1 MFCLCVWVT
10 FAGVFSGFGNPL
22 FFFASG
28 LQIHLNV
35 YTCRM
40 LTLEREHY
48 LLWLIGQ
55 SINRIQTDD
64 MAIFGK
70 EKMKL
75 MMNRIFLLF
84 GWIVCLFCSVELKAE
99 DKTPLLL
106 DACRPLLAPDCVV
119 DDIVEEVKVLGNIK
133 HTDYNIVLDQNLD
146 NSVPMPTALIS
157 AGVGFTPIISIRD
170 LKNTY
175 KGGQSA
181 GFVIDRNFR
190 LLGVDLLK
198 GLIVSLYLDN
208 KLVYTEM
215 VEEKNLG
222 LLSLSLFSNQSAST
236 LSIDVPPVNDNG
248 EPIVFDE
255 VMLGTTGINLNLFEK
270 SNIYY
275 GFVGIQ
281 EKKMVGS
288 EYKSDHMEIV
298 NNPETGYTDSDVL
311 DLGINAYVQLK
322 DNKMEEPNQEV
333 GFVFMSTG
341 LLGANVAKTI
351 TFYDEKG
358 KELESFVPEAGLDI
372 QIIADKQH
380 RISAVPTQPWNKVK
394 LTIGGAGLLTSQTIY
409 YAYTKPLDLSTA
421 ANKKLPDLSADALL
435 YTDAARY
442 TLSCG
447 KEVTWSLTQILS
459 LETKTDI
466 TDNKKG
472 GVSID
477 PATGLSKTATITFSK
492 EADGGIYIFKAVDAE
507 GVEGTVT
514 LTKGKTPDMITAT
527 NELAAVKV
535 LNRYTDSVHLAE
547 PRGGALI
554 PIDQLAF
561 PENILDGNLTTY
573 ARYAKGLQLAAH
585 TGIVG
590 VQKNVGMFSD
600 SIKAVGFVVETPPTL
615 LGADVLKFYNISLY
629 NNGKEIY
636 NSAIQQNSSVQAS
649 LLGAPG
655 SGMVRYAIRVPKEYQ
670 GKFDSFTLFTSGV
683 LNLDLTN
690 KSIKIYGAFTAND
703 DKYILFDNPVSHKGV
718 LPLTLDNTGAQ
729 INYAETGNTSLVQV
743 VTVMANLGYLLEGN
757 TISPDKRD
765 SSHTAIS
772 YTTAGAVGST
782 DIAIKAGRDFA
793 RKSWMGFLFRK
804 PTGLAEV
811 DLISK
816 MRIQAFH
823 QGEKVA
829 ESGSGTILGADV
841 IGWGDIVSVSCY
853 VNKPIDE
860 IRLQNGMVLGAVK
873 PLQYLGSYTFAD
885 EDGDGIPDEEDPDF
899 DRNPIE
905 LEIKPTKVE
914 DMNRLCASTPQE
926 IVAVSVKAKPKDK
939 LFYTLSNIDTQKPV
953 MSDTITCDEHGRANF
968 KINLDTLN
976 LKEGR
981 YELVVYVHNQPLIKP
996 AKYIFVIHPTQTRWV
1011 PKNKSTDWNDWN
1023 NWSHGVPVIGC
1034 SDVVIP
1040 SNSPV
1045 FPVLK
1050 EYELTGTAPADFNS
1064 CQGIH
1069 FEFGSE
1075 MLGTQ
1080 HLNYSKAWT
1089 DLELSFGRYYLLSSP
1104 LQETYTG
1111 DFFIPKEKYG
1121 NQNNPYFTKLDETTA
1136 PESRKEPTAYHRLW
1150 ATSAPVV
1157 LPNNDIT
1164 GETDA
1169 QNGSGHVVRI
1179 ETTKWTPPFNA
1190 MKYQYQMGEG
1200 FSFKAEKKE
1209 ISATK
1214 ARFRFPKEHTRYYYY
1229 NKDNLQTDM
1238 YETLGRQHT
1247 GRLFTDGLKNWPLK
1261 LHYTAP
1267 ENETST
1273 VFLVGN
1279 PFMAHINIQEFLKE
1293 NATITS
1299 VKVYDGNA
1307 ANSMIES
1314 DGKLLTNGTDEWT
1327 SIAPMQSF
1335 FVTVKDAAK
1344 TVDISFTEAM
1354 LETQTQGKQPL
1365 RIRPNRKE
1373 EVPTV
1378 VVQAQT
1384 DSICSH
1390 AKVVFQAEASEA
1402 YEAQEDAAL
1411 LLDDDVKPKV
1421 VVYTLAGNQATDIQ
1435 QCPDA
1440 DVILLGMT
1448 LQEPAPLTVSLQ
1460 QTAGKTWSLYDAW
1473 TNTVYACDSVNT
1485 VHFNSMDT
1493 NVGRFALVRSDRMDV
1508 LQAAKQE
1515 VLLQRTA
1522 TNRVSVQAPLS
1533 TTLLRCEVFTM
1544 EGARVSQ
1551 WVGNAPRLDNLK
1563 IARGCNLIRV
1573 CLSDGT
1579 VKSFKMISY

>member
-1 MFCLCVWVT
+1 MKQMKNRLFLILGWILCVCC
-10 FAGVFSGFGNPL
+10 SL
-22 FFFASG
+22 E
-28 LQIHLNV
+28 LQA
-35 YTCRM
+35 
-40 LTLEREHY
+40 
-48 LLWLIGQ
+48 
-55 SINRIQTDD
+55 QTKE
-64 MAIFGK
+64 AILVDG
-70 EKMKL
+70 
-75 MMNRIFLLF
+75 
-84 GWIVCLFCSVELKAE
+84 
-99 DKTPLLL
+99 
-106 DACRPLLAPDCVV
+106 CRPLLAPDCVV
-119 DDIVEEVKVLGNIK
+119 DDIVEEVEVLSQVT
-133 HTDYNIVLDQNLD
+133 HTEYDYVLDADLT
-146 NSVPMPTALIS
+146 NSAKMPTSLIS
-157 AGVGFTPIISIRD
+157 AGVGFNPIISIRD

-181 GFVIDRNFR
+181 GFV
-190 LLGVDLLK
+190 VDSKFHSLHLDVLK
-198 GLIVSLYLDN
+198 SLVVSLYLDN
-208 KLVYTEM
+208 KLVYTKS
-215 VEEKNLG
+215 VEDRNLG
-222 LLSLSLFSNQSAST
+222 LLSLSLLSKQSTTT
-236 LSIDVPPVNDNG
+236 LSIDIPEKNNEG
-248 EPIVFDE
+248 KPIVFDE
-255 VMLGTTGINLNLFEK
+255 VMLGTTGVDLSLFE
-270 SNIYY
+270 SYRVYY
-275 GFVGIQ
+275 GFVGVQ
-281 EKKMVGS
+281 EKRMVGKGFSS
-288 EYKSDHMEIV
+288 EPEIITQD
-298 NNPETGYTDSDVL
+298 PDKGYTEVSVIDALFTASVTSDT
-311 DLGINAYVQLK
+311 IQIA
-322 DNKMEEPNQEV
+322 NQEV
-333 GFVFMSTG
+333 GFVFSSGG

-351 TFYDEKG
+351 TFFDNSG
-358 KELESFVPEAGLDI
+358 KETEHFVPEAGLDI
-372 QIIADKQH
+372 QIIADKKH
-380 RISAVPTQPWNKVK
+380 RISAIPTKPWNKVK
-394 LTIGGAGLLTSQTIY
+394 LTIGGLGLAVSKTVY

-421 ANKKLPDLSADALL
+421 ASKTLPNLSADALL

-466 TDNKKG
+466 TGQKKG
-472 GVSID
+472 GVTIE
-477 PATGLSKTATITFSK
+477 PQGPSKTATITFSK
-492 EADGGIYIFKAVDAE
+492 EADGGIYIFKAVDAD
-507 GVEGTVT
+507 GVEGKVT
-514 LTKGKTPDMITAT
+514 LTKGKTPEMIQAA
-527 NELAAVKV
+527 NKAAAVTV
-535 LNRYTDSVHLAE
+535 LNKYWHGVHLAE
-547 PRGGALI
+547 SKGGALI
-554 PIDQLAF
+554 PIDDLIF

-573 ARYAKGLQLAAH
+573 ARYAKGLQLAGH
-585 TGIVG
+585 TGVVG
-590 VQKNVGMFSD
+590 IQKNEGLFSD
-600 SIKAVGFVVETPPTL
+600 SVKAVGFMVETPPTL
-615 LGADVLKFYNISLY
+615 LGADVLKFYNIALY

-636 NSAIQQNSSVQAS
+636 NSALQQNSTVHAS

-655 SGMVRYAIRVPKEYQ
+655 CGMVRYAIPVPEEHQ
-670 GKFDSFTLFTSGV
+670 GKFDSFVLFTSGV

-690 KSIKIYGAFTAND
+690 QSLKIYGAFTATD
-703 DKYILFDNPVSHKGV
+703 TKYILSTDPMDHLGV
-718 LPLTLDNTGAQ
+718 LPLTTNTTGAQ
-729 INYAETGNTSLVQV
+729 IHYAETGNAGLVKAI
-743 VTVMANLGYLLEGN
+743 TVMANLGYLVDGE
-757 TISPDKRD
+757 TISKTERD
-765 SSHTAIS
+765 TSHTAIS
-772 YTTAGAVGST
+772 YSVADAIGST
-782 DIAIKAGRDFA
+782 DIAIKTGRAFGA
-793 RKSWMGFLFRK
+793 KHWVGFLFRK
-804 PTGLAEV
+804 PAALADV

-816 MRIQAFH
+816 MRIQAYH
-823 QGEKVA
+823 QGALVA
-829 ESGSGTILGADV
+829 ESGKGTVLGADV
-841 IGWGDIVSVSCY
+841 IGWSDIVSVCCY
-853 VNKPIDE
+853 SKEPIDE
-860 IRLQNGMVLGAVK
+860 IRLQNGQVLAAAK
-873 PLQYLGSYTFAD
+873 ALDYLGFYTYAD
-885 EDGDGIPDEEDPDF
+885 ADGDGLSDQEDPDF
-899 DRNPIE
+899 DKRPID
-905 LEIKPTKVE
+905 LVVKPALAA
-914 DMNRLCASTPQE
+914 DMNSLCASNTSEVLSLEVTASPE
-926 IVAVSVKAKPKDK
+926 D
-939 LFYTLSNIDTQKPV
+939 TLLYALNNIDAQKQIAV
-953 MSDTITCDEHGRANF
+953 NLIICDAQGKGSA
-968 KINLDTLN
+968 KLDLTDSN

-981 YELVVYVHNQPLIKP
+981 YELIVSVLGQSLIQP
-996 AKYIFVIHPTQTRWV
+996 AKLLFVIHPTQTRWV

-1023 NWSHGVPVIGC
+1023 NWSHGLPVIGC

-1384 DSICSH
+1384 DSIRSQ

>member
-1 MFCLCVWVT
+1 MKQMKNRLFLILGWILCVCC
-10 FAGVFSGFGNPL
+10 SL
-22 FFFASG
+22 E
-28 LQIHLNV
+28 LQA
-35 YTCRM
+35 
-40 LTLEREHY
+40 
-48 LLWLIGQ
+48 
-55 SINRIQTDD
+55 QTKE
-64 MAIFGK
+64 AILVDG
-70 EKMKL
+70 
-75 MMNRIFLLF
+75 
-84 GWIVCLFCSVELKAE
+84 
-99 DKTPLLL
+99 
-106 DACRPLLAPDCVV
+106 CRPLLAPDCVV
-119 DDIVEEVKVLGNIK
+119 DDIVEEVEVLSQVT
-133 HTDYNIVLDQNLD
+133 HTEYDHVLDADLT
-146 NSVPMPTALIS
+146 NSAQIPTSLIS
-157 AGVGFTPIISIRD
+157 AGVGFKPIISIRD

-181 GFVIDRNFR
+181 GFV
-190 LLGVDLLK
+190 VDSKFNVLDLK
-198 GLIVSLYLDN
+198 VLESLVISLYLDN
-208 KLVYTEM
+208 KLVYTKS

-222 LLSLSLFSNQSAST
+222 LLSLSLLSKQSTTT
-236 LSIDVPPVNDNG
+236 LAIDVPEKNNEG
-248 EPIVFDE
+248 KPIVFDE
-255 VMLGTTGINLNLFEK
+255 VMLGTTGVSLSLFE
-270 SNIYY
+270 SYRVYY
-275 GFVGIQ
+275 GFVGVQ
-281 EKKMVGS
+281 EKQMVGKGFS
-288 EYKSDHMEIV
+288 SKPEIITQ
-298 NNPETGYTDSDVL
+298 NPDKGYTESNL
-311 DLGINAYVQLK
+311 INVGFTASVTSATIQSA
-322 DNKMEEPNQEV
+322 NQEV
-333 GFVFMSTG
+333 GFVFKSG
-341 LLGANVAKTI
+341 KLLGADVAKTI
-351 TFYDEKG
+351 TFYNSKTNKEKSYLA
-358 KELESFVPEAGLDI
+358 EVGLDVNL
-372 QIIADKQH
+372 ASDKQY
-380 RISAVPTQPWNKVK
+380 RISAIPEIEWDKVK
-394 LTIGGAGLLTSQTIY
+394 LTIGGLSVAVKQTIY
-409 YAYTKPLDLSTA
+409 YAYTKPLDLSA
-421 ANKKLPDLSADALL
+421 AEIKTLPNLSADALL

-466 TDNKKG
+466 TGQKKG
-472 GVSID
+472 GVTIE
-477 PATGLSKTATITFSK
+477 PQGPSKTATITFSK
-492 EADGGIYIFKAVDAE
+492 EADGGIYIFKAVDAD
-507 GVEGTVT
+507 GVEGKVT
-514 LTKGKTPDMITAT
+514 LTKGKTPEMIQTT
-527 NELAAVKV
+527 NKAAAVTV
-535 LNRYTDSVHLAE
+535 LNKYWHGVHLAE
-547 PRGGALI
+547 SKGGALI
-554 PIDQLAF
+554 PIDDLIF

-573 ARYAKGLQLAAH
+573 ARYAKGLQLAGH
-585 TGIVG
+585 TGVVG
-590 VQKNVGMFSD
+590 IQKNEGLFSD
-600 SIKAVGFVVETPPTL
+600 SVKAVGFMVETPPTL
-615 LGADVLKFYNISLY
+615 LGADVLKFYNIALY

-636 NSAIQQNSSVQAS
+636 NSALQQNSTVHAS

-655 SGMVRYAIRVPKEYQ
+655 CGMVRYAIPVPEEHQ
-670 GKFDSFTLFTSGV
+670 GKFDSFVLFTSGV

-690 KSIKIYGAFTAND
+690 QSLKIYGAFTATD
-703 DKYILFDNPVSHKGV
+703 TKYILSTDPMDHLGV
-718 LPLTLDNTGAQ
+718 LPLTTNTTGAQ
-729 INYAETGNTSLVQV
+729 IHYAETGNAGLVKAI
-743 VTVMANLGYLLEGN
+743 TVMANLGYLVDGE
-757 TISPDKRD
+757 TISKAERD
-765 SSHTAIS
+765 TSHTAIS
-772 YTTAGAVGST
+772 YSVADVIGST
-782 DIAIKAGRDFA
+782 DIAIKTGRAFGA
-793 RKSWMGFLFRK
+793 KHWVGFLFRK
-804 PTGLAEV
+804 PAALADV

-816 MRIQAFH
+816 MRIQAYH
-823 QGEKVA
+823 QGELVA
-829 ESGSGTILGADV
+829 ESGKGTVLGADV
-841 IGWGDIVSVSCY
+841 IGWSDIVSVCCY
-853 VNKPIDE
+853 SKDPIDE
-860 IRLQNGMVLGAVK
+860 IRLQNGQVLAAAK
-873 PLQYLGSYTFAD
+873 ALDYLGFYTYAD
-885 EDGDGIPDEEDPDF
+885 ADGDGLSDQEDPDF
-899 DRNPIE
+899 DKKPID
-905 LEIKPTKVE
+905 LVVKPKFAA
-914 DMNRLCASTPQE
+914 DMNSLCASNKSE
-926 IVAVSVKAKPKDK
+926 VLNIAVTANPKD
-939 LFYTLSNIDTQKPV
+939 TLLYALNNIDAQKQIAV
-953 MSDTITCDEHGRANF
+953 NLIICDAQGKGSA
-968 KINLDTLN
+968 KLDLTDSN

-981 YELVVYVHNQPLIKP
+981 YELIVSVLGQPLIQP
-996 AKYIFVIHPTQTRWV
+996 AELLFVIHPTLTRWA
-1011 PKNKSTDWNDWN
+1011 PKNKSSDWNDWN

-1050 EYELTGTAPADFNS
+1050 EYELAGTAPADFNS

-1354 LETQTQGKQPL
+1354 LETQTQGNQPL

-1373 EVPTV
+1373 EVSTV

-1384 DSICSH
+1384 DSIRSQ

-1411 LLDDDVKPKV
+1411 LLDEDVKPKV
-1421 VVYTLAGNQATDIQ
+1421 AVYTLAGNQATDIQ

-1493 NVGRFALVRSDRMDV
+1493 NVGRFALVRSDKMDV

>member
-1 MFCLCVWVT
+1 MKQMKNRLFLILGWILCVCC
-10 FAGVFSGFGNPL
+10 SL
-22 FFFASG
+22 E
-28 LQIHLNV
+28 LQA
-35 YTCRM
+35 
-40 LTLEREHY
+40 
-48 LLWLIGQ
+48 
-55 SINRIQTDD
+55 QTKE
-64 MAIFGK
+64 AILVDG
-70 EKMKL
+70 
-75 MMNRIFLLF
+75 
-84 GWIVCLFCSVELKAE
+84 
-99 DKTPLLL
+99 
-106 DACRPLLAPDCVV
+106 CRPLLAPDCVV
-119 DDIVEEVKVLGNIK
+119 DDIVEEVEVLSQVT
-133 HTDYNIVLDQNLD
+133 HTEYDYVLDADLT
-146 NSVPMPTALIS
+146 NSAKMPTSLIS
-157 AGVGFTPIISIRD
+157 AGVGFNPIISIRD

-181 GFVIDRNFR
+181 GFV
-190 LLGVDLLK
+190 VDSKFHSLHLDVLK
-198 GLIVSLYLDN
+198 SLVVSLYLDN
-208 KLVYTEM
+208 KLVYTKS
-215 VEEKNLG
+215 VEDRNLG
-222 LLSLSLFSNQSAST
+222 LLSLSLLSKQSTTT
-236 LSIDVPPVNDNG
+236 LSIDIPEKNNEG
-248 EPIVFDE
+248 KPIVFDE
-255 VMLGTTGINLNLFEK
+255 VMLGTTGVDLSLFE
-270 SNIYY
+270 SYRVYY
-275 GFVGIQ
+275 GFVGVQ
-281 EKKMVGS
+281 EKRMVGKGFSS
-288 EYKSDHMEIV
+288 EPEIITQD
-298 NNPETGYTDSDVL
+298 PDKGYTEVSVIDALFTASVTSDT
-311 DLGINAYVQLK
+311 IQIA
-322 DNKMEEPNQEV
+322 NQEV
-333 GFVFMSTG
+333 GFVFSSGG

-351 TFYDEKG
+351 TFFDNSG
-358 KELESFVPEAGLDI
+358 KETEHFVPEAGLDI
-372 QIIADKQH
+372 QIIADKKH
-380 RISAVPTQPWNKVK
+380 RISAIPTKPWNKVK
-394 LTIGGAGLLTSQTIY
+394 LTIGGLGLAVSKTVY
-409 YAYTKPLDLSTA
+409 YAYTKPLDLSA
-421 ANKKLPDLSADALL
+421 AEIKTLPNLSADALL

-466 TDNKKG
+466 TGQKKG
-472 GVSID
+472 GVTIE
-477 PATGLSKTATITFSK
+477 PQGPSKTATITFSK
-492 EADGGIYIFKAVDAE
+492 EADGGIYIFKAVDAD
-507 GVEGTVT
+507 GVEGKVT
-514 LTKGKTPDMITAT
+514 LTKGKTPEMIQTT
-527 NELAAVKV
+527 NKAAAVTV
-535 LNRYTDSVHLAE
+535 LNKYWHGVHLAE
-547 PRGGALI
+547 SKGGALI
-554 PIDQLAF
+554 PIDDLIF

-573 ARYAKGLQLAAH
+573 ARYAKGLQLAGH
-585 TGIVG
+585 TGVVG
-590 VQKNVGMFSD
+590 IQKNEGLFSD
-600 SIKAVGFVVETPPTL
+600 SVKAVGFMVETPPTL
-615 LGADVLKFYNISLY
+615 LGADVLKFYNIALY

-636 NSAIQQNSSVQAS
+636 NSALQQNSTVHAS

-655 SGMVRYAIRVPKEYQ
+655 CGMVRYAIPVPEEHQ
-670 GKFDSFTLFTSGV
+670 GKFDSFVLFTSGV

-690 KSIKIYGAFTAND
+690 QSLKIYGAFTATD
-703 DKYILFDNPVSHKGV
+703 TKYILSTDPMDHLGV
-718 LPLTLDNTGAQ
+718 LPLTTNTTGAQ
-729 INYAETGNTSLVQV
+729 IHYAETGNAGLVKAI
-743 VTVMANLGYLLEGN
+743 TVMANLGYLVDGK
-757 TISPDKRD
+757 TISKAERD
-765 SSHTAIS
+765 TSHTAIS
-772 YTTAGAVGST
+772 YSVADVIGST
-782 DIAIKAGRDFA
+782 DIAIKTGRAFGA
-793 RKSWMGFLFRK
+793 KHWVGFLFRK
-804 PTGLAEV
+804 PAALADV

-816 MRIQAFH
+816 MRIQAYH
-823 QGEKVA
+823 QGELVA
-829 ESGSGTILGADV
+829 ESGKGTVLGADV
-841 IGWGDIVSVSCY
+841 IGWSDIVSVCCY
-853 VNKPIDE
+853 SKEPVDE
-860 IRLQNGMVLGAVK
+860 IRLQNGQVLAAAK
-873 PLQYLGSYTFAD
+873 ALQYLGFYTYAD
-885 EDGDGIPDEEDPDF
+885 ADGDGLSDQEDPDF
-899 DRNPIE
+899 DKKPID
-905 LEIKPTKVE
+905 LVVKPKFAA
-914 DMNRLCASTPQE
+914 DMNSLCASNKSE
-926 IVAVSVKAKPKDK
+926 VLNIAVTANPKD
-939 LFYTLSNIDTQKPV
+939 TLLYALNNIDAQKQIAV
-953 MSDTITCDEHGRANF
+953 NLIICDAQGKGSA
-968 KINLDTLN
+968 KLDLTDSN

-981 YELVVYVHNQPLIKP
+981 YELIVSVLGQPLIQP
-996 AKYIFVIHPTQTRWV
+996 AKLLFVIHPTQTRWV

-1023 NWSHGVPVIGC
+1023 NWSHGLPVIGC

-1354 LETQTQGKQPL
+1354 LETQTQGNQPL

-1384 DSICSH
+1384 DSIRSQ

-1522 TNRVSVQAPLS
+1522 TNRVSVVAPLS

-1573 CLSDGT
+1573 CLFDGT

>member
-1 MFCLCVWVT
+1 MKQMKNRLFLILGWILCVCC
-10 FAGVFSGFGNPL
+10 SL
-22 FFFASG
+22 E
-28 LQIHLNV
+28 LQA
-35 YTCRM
+35 
-40 LTLEREHY
+40 
-48 LLWLIGQ
+48 
-55 SINRIQTDD
+55 QTKE
-64 MAIFGK
+64 AILVDG
-70 EKMKL
+70 
-75 MMNRIFLLF
+75 
-84 GWIVCLFCSVELKAE
+84 
-99 DKTPLLL
+99 
-106 DACRPLLAPDCVV
+106 CRPLLAPDCVV
-119 DDIVEEVKVLGNIK
+119 DDIVEEVEVLSQVT
-133 HTDYNIVLDQNLD
+133 HTEYDHVLDADLT
-146 NSVPMPTALIS
+146 NSAQIPTSLIS
-157 AGVGFTPIISIRD
+157 AGVGFKPIISIRD

-181 GFVIDRNFR
+181 GFV
-190 LLGVDLLK
+190 VDSKFNVLDLK
-198 GLIVSLYLDN
+198 VLESLVISLYLDN
-208 KLVYTEM
+208 KLVYTKS

-222 LLSLSLFSNQSAST
+222 LLSLSLLSKQSTTT
-236 LSIDVPPVNDNG
+236 LAIDVPEKNNEG
-248 EPIVFDE
+248 KPIVFDE
-255 VMLGTTGINLNLFEK
+255 VMLGTTGVSLSLFE
-270 SNIYY
+270 SYRVYY
-275 GFVGIQ
+275 GFVGVQ
-281 EKKMVGS
+281 EKQMVGKGFS
-288 EYKSDHMEIV
+288 SKPEIITQ
-298 NNPETGYTDSDVL
+298 NPDKGYTESNL
-311 DLGINAYVQLK
+311 INVGFTASVTSATIQSA
-322 DNKMEEPNQEV
+322 NQEV
-333 GFVFMSTG
+333 GFVFKSG
-341 LLGANVAKTI
+341 KLLGADVAKTI
-351 TFYDEKG
+351 TFYNSKTNKEKSYLA
-358 KELESFVPEAGLDI
+358 EVGLDVNL
-372 QIIADKQH
+372 ASDKQY
-380 RISAVPTQPWNKVK
+380 RISAIPEIEWDKVK
-394 LTIGGAGLLTSQTIY
+394 LTIGGLSVAVKQTIY
-409 YAYTKPLDLSTA
+409 YAYTKPLDLSA
-421 ANKKLPDLSADALL
+421 AEIKTLPNLSADALL

-466 TDNKKG
+466 TGQKKG
-472 GVSID
+472 GVTIE
-477 PATGLSKTATITFSK
+477 PQGPSKTATITFSK
-492 EADGGIYIFKAVDAE
+492 EADGGIYIFKAVDAD
-507 GVEGTVT
+507 GVEGKVT
-514 LTKGKTPDMITAT
+514 LTKGKTPEMIQTT
-527 NELAAVKV
+527 NKAAAVTV
-535 LNRYTDSVHLAE
+535 LNKYWHGVHLAE
-547 PRGGALI
+547 SKGGALI
-554 PIDQLAF
+554 PIDDLIF

-573 ARYAKGLQLAAH
+573 ARYAKGLQLAGH
-585 TGIVG
+585 TGVVG
-590 VQKNVGMFSD
+590 IQKNEGLFSD
-600 SIKAVGFVVETPPTL
+600 SVKAVGFMVETPPTL
-615 LGADVLKFYNISLY
+615 LGADVLKFYNIALY

-636 NSAIQQNSSVQAS
+636 NSALQQNSTVHAS

-655 SGMVRYAIRVPKEYQ
+655 CGMVRYAIPVPEEHQ
-670 GKFDSFTLFTSGV
+670 GKFDSFVLFTSGV

-690 KSIKIYGAFTAND
+690 QSLKIYGAFTATD
-703 DKYILFDNPVSHKGV
+703 TKYILSTDPMDHLGV
-718 LPLTLDNTGAQ
+718 LPLTTNTTGAQ
-729 INYAETGNTSLVQV
+729 IHYAETGNAGLVKAI
-743 VTVMANLGYLLEGN
+743 TVMANLGYLVDGE
-757 TISPDKRD
+757 TISKAERD
-765 SSHTAIS
+765 TSHTAIS
-772 YTTAGAVGST
+772 YSVADVIGST
-782 DIAIKAGRDFA
+782 DIAIKTGRAFGA
-793 RKSWMGFLFRK
+793 KHWVGFLFRK
-804 PTGLAEV
+804 PAALADV

-816 MRIQAFH
+816 MRIQAYH
-823 QGEKVA
+823 QGELVA
-829 ESGSGTILGADV
+829 ESGKGTVLGADV
-841 IGWGDIVSVSCY
+841 IGWSDIVSVCCY
-853 VNKPIDE
+853 SKDPIDE
-860 IRLQNGMVLGAVK
+860 IRLQNGQVLAAAK
-873 PLQYLGSYTFAD
+873 ALDYLGFYTYAD
-885 EDGDGIPDEEDPDF
+885 ADGDGLSDQEDPDF
-899 DRNPIE
+899 DKKPID
-905 LEIKPTKVE
+905 LVVKPKFAA
-914 DMNRLCASTPQE
+914 DMNSLCASNKSE
-926 IVAVSVKAKPKDK
+926 VLNIAVTANPKD
-939 LFYTLSNIDTQKPV
+939 TLLYALNNIDAQKQIAV
-953 MSDTITCDEHGRANF
+953 NLIICDAQGKGSA
-968 KINLDTLN
+968 KLDLTDSN

-981 YELVVYVHNQPLIKP
+981 YELIVSVLGQPLIQP
-996 AKYIFVIHPTQTRWV
+996 AELLFVIHPTLTRWA
-1011 PKNKSTDWNDWN
+1011 PKNKSSDWNDWN

-1050 EYELTGTAPADFNS
+1050 EYELAGTAPADFNS

-1293 NATITS
+1293 NAKITS

-1411 LLDDDVKPKV
+1411 LLDEDVKPKV
-1421 VVYTLAGNQATDIQ
+1421 AVYTLAGNQATDIQ

-1522 TNRVSVQAPLS
+1522 TNRVSVVAPLS

>member
-1 MFCLCVWVT
+1 MKQMKNRLFLILGWILCVCC
-10 FAGVFSGFGNPL
+10 SL
-22 FFFASG
+22 E
-28 LQIHLNV
+28 LQA
-35 YTCRM
+35 
-40 LTLEREHY
+40 
-48 LLWLIGQ
+48 
-55 SINRIQTDD
+55 QTKE
-64 MAIFGK
+64 AILVDG
-70 EKMKL
+70 
-75 MMNRIFLLF
+75 
-84 GWIVCLFCSVELKAE
+84 
-99 DKTPLLL
+99 
-106 DACRPLLAPDCVV
+106 CRPLLAPDCVV
-119 DDIVEEVKVLGNIK
+119 DDIVEEVEVLSQVT
-133 HTDYNIVLDQNLD
+133 HTEYDYVLDADLT
-146 NSVPMPTALIS
+146 NSAKMPTSLIS
-157 AGVGFTPIISIRD
+157 AGVGFNPIISIRD

-181 GFVIDRNFR
+181 GFV
-190 LLGVDLLK
+190 VDSKFHSLHLDVLK
-198 GLIVSLYLDN
+198 SLVVSLYLDN
-208 KLVYTEM
+208 KLVYTKS
-215 VEEKNLG
+215 VEDRNLG
-222 LLSLSLFSNQSAST
+222 LLSLSLLSKQSTTT
-236 LSIDVPPVNDNG
+236 LSIDIPEKNNEG
-248 EPIVFDE
+248 KPIVFDE
-255 VMLGTTGINLNLFEK
+255 VMLGTTGVDLSLFE
-270 SNIYY
+270 SYRVYY
-275 GFVGIQ
+275 GFVGVQ
-281 EKKMVGS
+281 EKRMVGKGFSS
-288 EYKSDHMEIV
+288 EPEIITQD
-298 NNPETGYTDSDVL
+298 PDKGYTEVSVIDALFTASVTSDT
-311 DLGINAYVQLK
+311 IQIA
-322 DNKMEEPNQEV
+322 NQEV
-333 GFVFMSTG
+333 GFVFSSGG

-351 TFYDEKG
+351 TFFDNSG
-358 KELESFVPEAGLDI
+358 KETEHFVPEAGLDI
-372 QIIADKQH
+372 QIIADKKH
-380 RISAVPTQPWNKVK
+380 RISAIPTKPWNKVK
-394 LTIGGAGLLTSQTIY
+394 LTIGGLGLAVSKTVY

-421 ANKKLPDLSADALL
+421 ASKTLPNLSADALL

-466 TDNKKG
+466 TGQKKG
-472 GVSID
+472 GVTIE
-477 PATGLSKTATITFSK
+477 PQGPSKTATITFSK
-492 EADGGIYIFKAVDAE
+492 EADGGIYIFKAVDAD
-507 GVEGTVT
+507 GVEGKVT
-514 LTKGKTPDMITAT
+514 LTKGKTPEMIQAA
-527 NELAAVKV
+527 NKAAAVTV
-535 LNRYTDSVHLAE
+535 LNKYWHGVHLAE
-547 PRGGALI
+547 SKGGALI
-554 PIDQLAF
+554 PIDDLIF

-573 ARYAKGLQLAAH
+573 ARYAKGLQLAGH
-585 TGIVG
+585 TGVVG
-590 VQKNVGMFSD
+590 IQKNEGLFSD
-600 SIKAVGFVVETPPTL
+600 SVKAVGFMVETPPTL
-615 LGADVLKFYNISLY
+615 LGADVLKFYNIALY

-636 NSAIQQNSSVQAS
+636 NSALQQNSTVHAS

-655 SGMVRYAIRVPKEYQ
+655 CGMVRYAIPVPEEHQ
-670 GKFDSFTLFTSGV
+670 GKFDSFVLFTSGV

-690 KSIKIYGAFTAND
+690 QSLKIYGAFTATD
-703 DKYILFDNPVSHKGV
+703 TKYILSTDPMDHLGV
-718 LPLTLDNTGAQ
+718 LPLTTNTTGAQ
-729 INYAETGNTSLVQV
+729 IHYAETGNAGLVKAI
-743 VTVMANLGYLLEGN
+743 TVMANLGYLVDGE
-757 TISPDKRD
+757 TISKAERD
-765 SSHTAIS
+765 TSHTAIS
-772 YTTAGAVGST
+772 YSVADVIGST
-782 DIAIKAGRDFA
+782 DIAIKTGRAFGA
-793 RKSWMGFLFRK
+793 KHWVGFLFRK
-804 PTGLAEV
+804 PAALADV

-816 MRIQAFH
+816 MRIQAYH
-823 QGEKVA
+823 QGALVA
-829 ESGSGTILGADV
+829 ESGKGTVLGADV
-841 IGWGDIVSVSCY
+841 IGWSDIVSVCCY
-853 VNKPIDE
+853 SKEPIDE
-860 IRLQNGMVLGAVK
+860 IRLQNGQVLAAAK
-873 PLQYLGSYTFAD
+873 ALDYLGFYTYAD
-885 EDGDGIPDEEDPDF
+885 ADGDGLSDQEDPDF
-899 DRNPIE
+899 DKRPID
-905 LEIKPTKVE
+905 LVVKPALAA
-914 DMNRLCASTPQE
+914 DMNSLCASNTSEVLSLEVTASPE
-926 IVAVSVKAKPKDK
+926 D
-939 LFYTLSNIDTQKPV
+939 TLLYALNNIDAQKQIAV
-953 MSDTITCDEHGRANF
+953 NLIICDAQGKGSA
-968 KINLDTLN
+968 KLDLTDSN

-981 YELVVYVHNQPLIKP
+981 YELIVSVLGQPLIQP
-996 AKYIFVIHPTQTRWV
+996 AKLLFVIHPTLTRWA
-1011 PKNKSTDWNDWN
+1011 PKNKSSDWNDWN
-1023 NWSHGVPVIGC
+1023 NWSRGLPVIGC

-1384 DSICSH
+1384 DSIRSQ

>member
-1 MFCLCVWVT
+1 MKQMKNRLFLILGWILCVCC
-10 FAGVFSGFGNPL
+10 SL
-22 FFFASG
+22 E
-28 LQIHLNV
+28 LQA
-35 YTCRM
+35 
-40 LTLEREHY
+40 
-48 LLWLIGQ
+48 
-55 SINRIQTDD
+55 QTKE
-64 MAIFGK
+64 AILVDG
-70 EKMKL
+70 
-75 MMNRIFLLF
+75 
-84 GWIVCLFCSVELKAE
+84 
-99 DKTPLLL
+99 
-106 DACRPLLAPDCVV
+106 CRPLLAPDCVV
-119 DDIVEEVKVLGNIK
+119 DDIVEEVEVLSQVT
-133 HTDYNIVLDQNLD
+133 HTEYDHVLDADLT
-146 NSVPMPTALIS
+146 NSAKMPTSLIS
-157 AGVGFTPIISIRD
+157 AGVGFNPIISIRD

-181 GFVIDRNFR
+181 GFV
-190 LLGVDLLK
+190 VDSKFHSLHLDVLK
-198 GLIVSLYLDN
+198 SLVVSLYLDN
-208 KLVYTEM
+208 KLVYTKS
-215 VEEKNLG
+215 VEDRNLG
-222 LLSLSLFSNQSAST
+222 LLSLSLLSKQSTTT
-236 LSIDVPPVNDNG
+236 LSIDIPEKNNEG
-248 EPIVFDE
+248 KPIVFDE
-255 VMLGTTGINLNLFEK
+255 VMLGTTGVSLSLFE
-270 SNIYY
+270 SYRVYY
-275 GFVGIQ
+275 GFVGVQ
-281 EKKMVGS
+281 EKRMVGDGFS
-288 EYKSDHMEIV
+288 SYPPIITQD
-298 NNPETGYTDSDVL
+298 PEKGYTEDHLVDALFTASVTSDT
-311 DLGINAYVQLK
+311 IQNA
-322 DNKMEEPNQEV
+322 NQEV
-333 GFVFMSTG
+333 GFVFKSG
-341 LLGANVAKTI
+341 ELLGADVAKTI
-351 TFYDEKG
+351 TFYNSKTKKEKAY
-358 KELESFVPEAGLDI
+358 VAEAGLDVKL
-372 QIIADKQH
+372 ASAKRY
-380 RISAVPTQPWNKVK
+380 RISAIPEFEWDKVK
-394 LTIGGAGLLTSQTIY
+394 LTIGGLGLAVSKTVY
-409 YAYTKPLDLSTA
+409 YAYTKPLDLSA
-421 ANKKLPDLSADALL
+421 AEIKTLPNLSADALL

-447 KEVTWSLTQILS
+447 KEVTWSLAQILS

-466 TDNKKG
+466 TGQKKG
-472 GVSID
+472 GVTIE
-477 PATGLSKTATITFSK
+477 PQGLSKTATITFSK
-492 EADGGIYIFKAVDAE
+492 EADGGIYIFKAVDAD
-507 GVEGTVT
+507 GVEGKVT
-514 LTKGKTPDMITAT
+514 LTKGKTPEMIQAT
-527 NELAAVKV
+527 NKAAAVTV
-535 LNRYTDSVHLAE
+535 LNKYWHGVHLAE
-547 PRGGALI
+547 SKGGALI
-554 PIDQLAF
+554 PIDDLIF

-573 ARYAKGLQLAAH
+573 ARYAKGLQLAGH
-585 TGIVG
+585 TGVVG
-590 VQKNVGMFSD
+590 IQKNEGLFSD
-600 SIKAVGFVVETPPTL
+600 SVKAVGFMVETPPTL
-615 LGADVLKFYNISLY
+615 LGADVLKFYNIALY

-636 NSAIQQNSSVQAS
+636 NSALQQNSTVHAS

-655 SGMVRYAIRVPKEYQ
+655 SGMVRYAIPVPEEHQ
-670 GKFDSFTLFTSGV
+670 GKFDSFVLFTSGV

-690 KSIKIYGAFTAND
+690 QSLKIYGAFTANNTD
-703 DKYILFDNPVSHKGV
+703 YILTADPMDHLGV
-718 LPLTLDNTGAQ
+718 LPLTTNTTGAQ
-729 INYAETGNTSLVQV
+729 IHYAETGNAGLIKAI
-743 VTVMANLGYLLEGN
+743 TVMANLGYLVDGK
-757 TISPDKRD
+757 TISKTERD
-765 SSHTAIS
+765 TSHTAIS
-772 YTTAGAVGST
+772 YSVADAIGST
-782 DIAIKAGRDFA
+782 DIAIKTGRAFDA
-793 RKSWMGFLFRK
+793 KCWVGFLFRK
-804 PTGLAEV
+804 PAALADV

-816 MRIQAFH
+816 MRIQAYY
-823 QGEKVA
+823 QGALVA
-829 ESGSGTILGADV
+829 ESGKGTVLGADV
-841 IGWGDIVSVSCY
+841 IGWSDIVSVCCY
-853 VNKPIDE
+853 SKEPIDE
-860 IRLQNGMVLGAVK
+860 IRLQNGQVLAAAK
-873 PLQYLGSYTFAD
+873 ALDYLGFYTYAD
-885 EDGDGIPDEEDPDF
+885 ADGDGLSDQEDPDF
-899 DRNPIE
+899 DKRPID
-905 LEIKPTKVE
+905 LVVKPALAA
-914 DMNRLCASTPQE
+914 DMNSLCASNKSE
-926 IVAVSVKAKPKDK
+926 VLNIAVTANPKD
-939 LFYTLSNIDTQKPV
+939 TLLYALNNIDAQKQIAV
-953 MSDTITCDEHGRANF
+953 NLIICDAQGKGSA
-968 KINLDTLN
+968 KLDLTDSN

-981 YELVVYVHNQPLIKP
+981 YELIVSVLGQPLIQP
-996 AKYIFVIHPTQTRWV
+996 AKLLFVIHPTQTRWV

-1023 NWSHGVPVIGC
+1023 NWSHGLPVIGC

-1238 YETLGRQHT
+1238 YEILGRQHT

-1314 DGKLLTNGTDEWT
+1314 DGKLLTNGTNEWT
-1327 SIAPMQSF
+1327 SIAPMQAF
-1335 FVTVKDAAK
+1335 FVTIKDAAK

-1365 RIRPNRKE
+1365 RIRPYRKE

-1522 TNRVSVQAPLS
+1522 TNRVSVVAPLS

-1573 CLSDGT
+1573 CLFDGT

>member
-1 MFCLCVWVT
+1 MKQMKNRLFLILGWILCVCC
-10 FAGVFSGFGNPL
+10 SL
-22 FFFASG
+22 E
-28 LQIHLNV
+28 LQA
-35 YTCRM
+35 
-40 LTLEREHY
+40 
-48 LLWLIGQ
+48 
-55 SINRIQTDD
+55 QTKE
-64 MAIFGK
+64 AILVDG
-70 EKMKL
+70 
-75 MMNRIFLLF
+75 
-84 GWIVCLFCSVELKAE
+84 
-99 DKTPLLL
+99 
-106 DACRPLLAPDCVV
+106 CRPLLAPDCVV
-119 DDIVEEVKVLGNIK
+119 DDIVEEVEVLSQVT
-133 HTDYNIVLDQNLD
+133 HTEYDYVLDADLT
-146 NSVPMPTALIS
+146 NSAKMPTSLIS
-157 AGVGFTPIISIRD
+157 AGVGFNPIISIRD

-181 GFVIDRNFR
+181 GFV
-190 LLGVDLLK
+190 VDSKFHSLHLDVLK
-198 GLIVSLYLDN
+198 SLVVSLYLDN
-208 KLVYTEM
+208 KLVYTKS
-215 VEEKNLG
+215 VEDRNLG
-222 LLSLSLFSNQSAST
+222 LLSLSLLSKQSTTT
-236 LSIDVPPVNDNG
+236 LSIDIPEKNNEG
-248 EPIVFDE
+248 KPIVFDE
-255 VMLGTTGINLNLFEK
+255 VMLGTTGVDLSLFE
-270 SNIYY
+270 SYRVYY
-275 GFVGIQ
+275 GFVGVQ
-281 EKKMVGS
+281 EKRMVGKGFSS
-288 EYKSDHMEIV
+288 EPEIITQD
-298 NNPETGYTDSDVL
+298 PDKGYTEVSVIDALFTASVTSDT
-311 DLGINAYVQLK
+311 IQIA
-322 DNKMEEPNQEV
+322 NQEV
-333 GFVFMSTG
+333 GFVFSSGG

-351 TFYDEKG
+351 TFFDNSG
-358 KELESFVPEAGLDI
+358 KETEHFVPEAGLDI
-372 QIIADKQH
+372 QIIADKKH
-380 RISAVPTQPWNKVK
+380 RISAIPTKPWNKVK
-394 LTIGGAGLLTSQTIY
+394 LTIGGLGLAVSKTVY

-421 ANKKLPDLSADALL
+421 ASKTLPNLSADALL

-466 TDNKKG
+466 TGQKKG
-472 GVSID
+472 GVTIE
-477 PATGLSKTATITFSK
+477 PQGPSKTATITFSK
-492 EADGGIYIFKAVDAE
+492 EADGGIYIFKAVDAD
-507 GVEGTVT
+507 GVEGKVT
-514 LTKGKTPDMITAT
+514 LTKGKTPEMIQAA
-527 NELAAVKV
+527 NKAAAVTV
-535 LNRYTDSVHLAE
+535 LNKYWHGVHLAE
-547 PRGGALI
+547 SKGGALI
-554 PIDQLAF
+554 PIDDLIF

-573 ARYAKGLQLAAH
+573 ARYAKGLQLAGH
-585 TGIVG
+585 TGVVG
-590 VQKNVGMFSD
+590 IQKNEGLFSD
-600 SIKAVGFVVETPPTL
+600 SVKAVGFMVETPPTL
-615 LGADVLKFYNISLY
+615 LGADVLKFYNIALY

-636 NSAIQQNSSVQAS
+636 NSALQQNSTVHAS

-655 SGMVRYAIRVPKEYQ
+655 SGMVRYAIPVPEEHQ
-670 GKFDSFTLFTSGV
+670 GKFDSFVLFTSGV

-690 KSIKIYGAFTAND
+690 QSLKIYGAFTANNTD
-703 DKYILFDNPVSHKGV
+703 YILTADPMEHLGV
-718 LPLTLDNTGAQ
+718 LPLTTNTTGAQ
-729 INYAETGNTSLVQV
+729 IHYAETGNAGLIKAI
-743 VTVMANLGYLLEGN
+743 TVMANLGYLVDGK
-757 TISPDKRD
+757 TISKTERD
-765 SSHTAIS
+765 TSHTAIS
-772 YTTAGAVGST
+772 YSVADAIGST
-782 DIAIKAGRDFA
+782 DIAIKTGRAFDA
-793 RKSWMGFLFRK
+793 KCWVGFLFRK
-804 PTGLAEV
+804 PAALADV

-816 MRIQAFH
+816 MRIQAYH
-823 QGEKVA
+823 QGALVA
-829 ESGSGTILGADV
+829 ESGKGTVLGADV
-841 IGWGDIVSVSCY
+841 IGWSDIVSVCCY
-853 VNKPIDE
+853 SKDPIDE
-860 IRLQNGMVLGAVK
+860 IRLQNGQVLAAAK
-873 PLQYLGSYTFAD
+873 ALQYLGFYTYAD
-885 EDGDGIPDEEDPDF
+885 ADGDGLSDQEDPDF
-899 DRNPIE
+899 DKRPID
-905 LEIKPTKVE
+905 LVVKPALAA
-914 DMNRLCASTPQE
+914 DMNSLCASNTSEVLSLEVTANPE
-926 IVAVSVKAKPKDK
+926 D
-939 LFYTLSNIDTQKPV
+939 TLLYALNNIDAQKQIAV
-953 MSDTITCDEHGRANF
+953 NLIICDAQGKGSA
-968 KINLDTLN
+968 KLDLTDSN

-981 YELVVYVHNQPLIKP
+981 YELIVSVLGQPLIQP
-996 AKYIFVIHPTQTRWV
+996 AKLLFVIHPTLTRWA
-1011 PKNKSTDWNDWN
+1011 PKNKSSDWNDWN

-1050 EYELTGTAPADFNS
+1050 EYELAGTAPADFNS

-1238 YETLGRQHT
+1238 YEILGRQHT
-1247 GRLFTDGLKNWPLK
+1247 GRLFTDGLKSWPLK

-1293 NATITS
+1293 NAKITS

-1390 AKVVFQAEASEA
+1390 AKVVFQAVASEA

-1411 LLDDDVKPKV
+1411 LLDEDVKPKV
-1421 VVYTLAGNQATDIQ
+1421 AVYTLAGNQATDIQ

-1522 TNRVSVQAPLS
+1522 TNRVSVVAPLS

>member
-1 MFCLCVWVT
+1 MKQMKNRLFLILGWILCVCC
-10 FAGVFSGFGNPL
+10 SL
-22 FFFASG
+22 E
-28 LQIHLNV
+28 LQA
-35 YTCRM
+35 
-40 LTLEREHY
+40 
-48 LLWLIGQ
+48 
-55 SINRIQTDD
+55 QTKE
-64 MAIFGK
+64 AILVDG
-70 EKMKL
+70 
-75 MMNRIFLLF
+75 
-84 GWIVCLFCSVELKAE
+84 
-99 DKTPLLL
+99 
-106 DACRPLLAPDCVV
+106 CRPLLAPDCVV
-119 DDIVEEVKVLGNIK
+119 DDIVEEVEVLSQVT
-133 HTDYNIVLDQNLD
+133 HTEYDHVLDADLT
-146 NSVPMPTALIS
+146 NSAKMPTSLIS
-157 AGVGFTPIISIRD
+157 AGVGFNPIISIRD

-181 GFVIDRNFR
+181 GFV
-190 LLGVDLLK
+190 VDSKFNVLDLK
-198 GLIVSLYLDN
+198 VLESLVISLYLDN
-208 KLVYTEM
+208 KLVYTKS

-222 LLSLSLFSNQSAST
+222 LLSLSLLSKQSTTT
-236 LSIDVPPVNDNG
+236 LAIDVPEKNNEG
-248 EPIVFDE
+248 KPIVFDE
-255 VMLGTTGINLNLFEK
+255 VMLGTTGVSLSLFE
-270 SNIYY
+270 SYRVYY
-275 GFVGIQ
+275 GFVGVQ
-281 EKKMVGS
+281 EKQMVGKGFS
-288 EYKSDHMEIV
+288 SKPEIITQ
-298 NNPETGYTDSDVL
+298 NPDAGYTEDHLVDVVFTASVTSDT
-311 DLGINAYVQLK
+311 IQKA
-322 DNKMEEPNQEV
+322 NQEV
-333 GFVFMSTG
+333 GFVFSSG
-341 LLGANVAKTI
+341 ELLGADVAKTI
-351 TFYDEKG
+351 TFYNSKTKKEKSYLA
-358 KELESFVPEAGLDI
+358 EVGLDVNL
-372 QIIADKQH
+372 ASDKKY
-380 RISAVPTQPWNKVK
+380 RISAIPEIEWDKVK
-394 LTIGGAGLLTSQTIY
+394 LTIGGLGLAVSKTVY
-409 YAYTKPLDLSTA
+409 YAYTKPLDLSA
-421 ANKKLPDLSADALL
+421 AASKTLPNLSADALL

-466 TDNKKG
+466 TGQKKG
-472 GVSID
+472 GVTIE
-477 PATGLSKTATITFSK
+477 PQGPSKTATITFSK
-492 EADGGIYIFKAVDAE
+492 EADGGIYIFKAVDAD
-507 GVEGTVT
+507 GVEGKVT
-514 LTKGKTPDMITAT
+514 LTKGKTPEMIQAA
-527 NELAAVKV
+527 NKAAAVTV
-535 LNRYTDSVHLAE
+535 LNKYWHGVHLAE
-547 PRGGALI
+547 SKGGALI
-554 PIDQLAF
+554 PIDDLIF

-573 ARYAKGLQLAAH
+573 ARYAKGLQLAGH
-585 TGIVG
+585 TGVVG
-590 VQKNVGMFSD
+590 IQKNEGLFSD
-600 SIKAVGFVVETPPTL
+600 SVKAVGFMVETPPTL
-615 LGADVLKFYNISLY
+615 LGADVLKFYNIALY

-636 NSAIQQNSSVQAS
+636 NSALQQNSTVHAS

-655 SGMVRYAIRVPKEYQ
+655 SGMVRYAIPVPEEHQ
-670 GKFDSFTLFTSGV
+670 GKFDSFVLFTSGV

-690 KSIKIYGAFTAND
+690 QSLKIYGAFTANNTD
-703 DKYILFDNPVSHKGV
+703 YILTADPMDHLGV
-718 LPLTLDNTGAQ
+718 LPLTTNTTGAQ
-729 INYAETGNTSLVQV
+729 IHYAETGNAGLIKAI
-743 VTVMANLGYLLEGN
+743 TVMANLGYLVDGK
-757 TISPDKRD
+757 TISKTERD
-765 SSHTAIS
+765 TSHTAIS
-772 YTTAGAVGST
+772 YSVADAIGST
-782 DIAIKAGRDFA
+782 DIAIKTGRAFDA
-793 RKSWMGFLFRK
+793 KCWVGFLFRK
-804 PTGLAEV
+804 PAALADV

-816 MRIQAFH
+816 MRIQAYH
-823 QGEKVA
+823 QGALVA
-829 ESGSGTILGADV
+829 ESGKGTVLGADV
-841 IGWGDIVSVSCY
+841 IGWSDIVSVCCY
-853 VNKPIDE
+853 SKEPIDE
-860 IRLQNGMVLGAVK
+860 IRLQNGQVLAAAK
-873 PLQYLGSYTFAD
+873 ALDYLGFYTYAD
-885 EDGDGIPDEEDPDF
+885 ADGDGLSDQEDPDF
-899 DRNPIE
+899 DKRPID
-905 LEIKPTKVE
+905 LVVKPKFAA
-914 DMNRLCASTPQE
+914 DMNSLCASNTSE
-926 IVAVSVKAKPKDK
+926 VLSLEVTANPKD
-939 LFYTLSNIDTQKPV
+939 TLLYALNNIDAQKQIAV
-953 MSDTITCDEHGRANF
+953 NLIICDAQGKGSA
-968 KINLDTLN
+968 KLDLTDSN

-981 YELVVYVHNQPLIKP
+981 YELIVSVLGQPLIQP
-996 AKYIFVIHPTQTRWV
+996 AKLLFVIHPTQTRWV

-1023 NWSHGVPVIGC
+1023 NWSHGLPVIGC

-1050 EYELTGTAPADFNS
+1050 EYELAGTAPADFNS

-1247 GRLFTDGLKNWPLK
+1247 GRLFTDGLKSWPLK

-1293 NATITS
+1293 NAKITS

-1354 LETQTQGKQPL
+1354 LETQTQGNQPL

-1373 EVPTV
+1373 EVSTV

-1384 DSICSH
+1384 DSIRSQ

-1579 VKSFKMISY
+1579 EKSFKMISY

>member
-1 MFCLCVWVT
+1 MKQMKNRLFLILGWILCVCC
-10 FAGVFSGFGNPL
+10 SL
-22 FFFASG
+22 E
-28 LQIHLNV
+28 LQA
-35 YTCRM
+35 
-40 LTLEREHY
+40 
-48 LLWLIGQ
+48 
-55 SINRIQTDD
+55 QTKE
-64 MAIFGK
+64 AILVDG
-70 EKMKL
+70 
-75 MMNRIFLLF
+75 
-84 GWIVCLFCSVELKAE
+84 
-99 DKTPLLL
+99 
-106 DACRPLLAPDCVV
+106 CRPLLAPDCVV
-119 DDIVEEVKVLGNIK
+119 DDIVEEVEVLSQVT
-133 HTDYNIVLDQNLD
+133 HTEYDHVLDADLT
-146 NSVPMPTALIS
+146 NSAQIPTSLIS
-157 AGVGFTPIISIRD
+157 AGVGFNPIISIRD

-181 GFVIDRNFR
+181 GFV
-190 LLGVDLLK
+190 VDSKFHSLHLDVLK
-198 GLIVSLYLDN
+198 SLVVSLYLDN
-208 KLVYTEM
+208 KLVYTKS
-215 VEEKNLG
+215 VEDRNLG
-222 LLSLSLFSNQSAST
+222 LLSLSLLSKQSTTT
-236 LSIDVPPVNDNG
+236 LSIDIPETNNEG
-248 EPIVFDE
+248 KPIVFDE
-255 VMLGTTGINLNLFEK
+255 VMLGTTGVDLSLFE
-270 SNIYY
+270 SYRVYY

-281 EKKMVGS
+281 EKRMVGKGFSS
-288 EYKSDHMEIV
+288 EPEIITQD
-298 NNPETGYTDSDVL
+298 PEKGYTEVSVIDALFTASVTSDT
-311 DLGINAYVQLK
+311 IQNA
-322 DNKMEEPNQEV
+322 NQEV
-333 GFVFMSTG
+333 GFVFKSG
-341 LLGANVAKTI
+341 ELLGADVAKTI
-351 TFYDEKG
+351 TFYNSKTKKEKSYLA
-358 KELESFVPEAGLDI
+358 EVGLDVKL
-372 QIIADKQH
+372 ASAKRY
-380 RISAVPTQPWNKVK
+380 RISAIPEFEWDKVK
-394 LTIGGAGLLTSQTIY
+394 LTIGGLGLAVSKTVY
-409 YAYTKPLDLSTA
+409 YAYTKPLDLSA
-421 ANKKLPDLSADALL
+421 AASKTLPNLSADALL

-466 TDNKKG
+466 TGQKKG
-472 GVSID
+472 GVTIE
-477 PATGLSKTATITFSK
+477 PQGPSKTATITFSK
-492 EADGGIYIFKAVDAE
+492 EADGGIYIFKAVDAD
-507 GVEGTVT
+507 GVEGKVT
-514 LTKGKTPDMITAT
+514 LTKGKTPEMIQAA
-527 NELAAVKV
+527 NKAAAVTV
-535 LNRYTDSVHLAE
+535 LNKYWHGVHLAE
-547 PRGGALI
+547 SKGGALI
-554 PIDQLAF
+554 PIDDLIF

-573 ARYAKGLQLAAH
+573 ARYAKGLQLAGH
-585 TGIVG
+585 TGVVG
-590 VQKNVGMFSD
+590 IQKNEGLFSD
-600 SIKAVGFVVETPPTL
+600 SVKAVGFMVETPPTL
-615 LGADVLKFYNISLY
+615 LGADVLKFYNIALY

-636 NSAIQQNSSVQAS
+636 NSALQQNSTVHAS

-655 SGMVRYAIRVPKEYQ
+655 SGMVRYAIPVPEEHQ
-670 GKFDSFTLFTSGV
+670 GKFDSFVLFTSGV

-690 KSIKIYGAFTAND
+690 QSLKIYGAFTANNTD
-703 DKYILFDNPVSHKGV
+703 YILTADPMEHLGV
-718 LPLTLDNTGAQ
+718 LPLTTNTTGAQ
-729 INYAETGNTSLVQV
+729 IHYAETGNAGLIKAI
-743 VTVMANLGYLLEGN
+743 TVMANLGYLVDGK
-757 TISPDKRD
+757 TISKTERD
-765 SSHTAIS
+765 TSHTAIS
-772 YTTAGAVGST
+772 YSVADAIGST
-782 DIAIKAGRDFA
+782 DIAIKTGRAFDA
-793 RKSWMGFLFRK
+793 KCWVGFLFRK
-804 PTGLAEV
+804 PAALADV

-816 MRIQAFH
+816 MRIQAYH
-823 QGEKVA
+823 QGELVA
-829 ESGSGTILGADV
+829 ESGKGTVLGADV
-841 IGWGDIVSVSCY
+841 IGWSDIVSVCCY
-853 VNKPIDE
+853 SKEPVDE
-860 IRLQNGMVLGAVK
+860 IRLQNGQVLAAAK
-873 PLQYLGSYTFAD
+873 ALQYLGFYTYAD
-885 EDGDGIPDEEDPDF
+885 ADGDGLSDQEDPDF
-899 DRNPIE
+899 DKKPID
-905 LEIKPTKVE
+905 LVVKPKFAA
-914 DMNRLCASTPQE
+914 DMNSLCASNKSE
-926 IVAVSVKAKPKDK
+926 VLNIAVTANPKD
-939 LFYTLSNIDTQKPV
+939 TLLYALNNIDAQKQIAV
-953 MSDTITCDEHGRANF
+953 NLIICDAQGKGSA
-968 KINLDTLN
+968 KLDLTDSN

-981 YELVVYVHNQPLIKP
+981 YELIVSVLGQPLIQP
-996 AKYIFVIHPTQTRWV
+996 AKLLFVIHPTQTRWV

-1023 NWSHGVPVIGC
+1023 NWSHGLPVIGC

-1050 EYELTGTAPADFNS
+1050 EYELAGTAPADFNS

-1104 LQETYTG
+1104 LRETYTG

-1293 NATITS
+1293 NAKITS

-1314 DGKLLTNGTDEWT
+1314 DGKLLTNGTNEWT

-1335 FVTVKDAAK
+1335 FVTIKDAAK

-1354 LETQTQGKQPL
+1354 LETQTQGNQPL

-1378 VVQAQT
+1378 VLQAQT

-1493 NVGRFALVRSDRMDV
+1493 NVGRFVLVRSDRMDV

-1579 VKSFKMISY
+1579 EKSFKMISY

>member
-1 MFCLCVWVT
+1 MKQMKNRLFLILGWILCVCC
-10 FAGVFSGFGNPL
+10 SL
-22 FFFASG
+22 E
-28 LQIHLNV
+28 LQA
-35 YTCRM
+35 
-40 LTLEREHY
+40 
-48 LLWLIGQ
+48 
-55 SINRIQTDD
+55 QTKE
-64 MAIFGK
+64 AILVDG
-70 EKMKL
+70 
-75 MMNRIFLLF
+75 
-84 GWIVCLFCSVELKAE
+84 
-99 DKTPLLL
+99 
-106 DACRPLLAPDCVV
+106 CRPLLAPDCVV
-119 DDIVEEVKVLGNIK
+119 DDIVEEVEVLSQVT
-133 HTDYNIVLDQNLD
+133 HTEYDYVLDADLT
-146 NSVPMPTALIS
+146 NSAKMPTSLIS
-157 AGVGFTPIISIRD
+157 AGVGFKPIISIRD

-181 GFVIDRNFR
+181 GFV
-190 LLGVDLLK
+190 VDSKFHSLHLDVLK
-198 GLIVSLYLDN
+198 SLVVSLYLDN
-208 KLVYTEM
+208 KLVYTKS
-215 VEEKNLG
+215 VEDRNLG
-222 LLSLSLFSNQSAST
+222 LLSLSLLSKQSTTT
-236 LSIDVPPVNDNG
+236 LSIDIPEKNNEG
-248 EPIVFDE
+248 KPIVFDE
-255 VMLGTTGINLNLFEK
+255 VMLGTTGVDLSLFE
-270 SNIYY
+270 SYRVYY
-275 GFVGIQ
+275 GFVGVQ
-281 EKKMVGS
+281 EKRMVGKGFSS
-288 EYKSDHMEIV
+288 EPEIITQD
-298 NNPETGYTDSDVL
+298 PDKGYTEVSVIDALFTASVTSDT
-311 DLGINAYVQLK
+311 IQIA
-322 DNKMEEPNQEV
+322 NQEV
-333 GFVFMSTG
+333 GFVFSSGG

-351 TFYDEKG
+351 TFFDNSG
-358 KELESFVPEAGLDI
+358 KETEHFVPEAGLDI
-372 QIIADKQH
+372 QIIADKKH
-380 RISAVPTQPWNKVK
+380 RISAIPTKPWNKVK
-394 LTIGGAGLLTSQTIY
+394 LTIGGLGLAVSKTVY

-421 ANKKLPDLSADALL
+421 ASKTLPNLSADALL

-466 TDNKKG
+466 TGQKKG
-472 GVSID
+472 GVTIE
-477 PATGLSKTATITFSK
+477 PQGPSKTATITFSK
-492 EADGGIYIFKAVDAE
+492 EADGGIYIFKAVDAD
-507 GVEGTVT
+507 GVEGKVT
-514 LTKGKTPDMITAT
+514 LTKGKTPEMIQAA
-527 NELAAVKV
+527 NKAAAVTV
-535 LNRYTDSVHLAE
+535 LNKYWHGVHLAE
-547 PRGGALI
+547 SKGGALI
-554 PIDQLAF
+554 PIDDLIF

-573 ARYAKGLQLAAH
+573 ARYAKGLQLAGH
-585 TGIVG
+585 TGVVG
-590 VQKNVGMFSD
+590 IQKNEGLFSD
-600 SIKAVGFVVETPPTL
+600 SVKAVGFMVETPPTL
-615 LGADVLKFYNISLY
+615 LGADVLKFYNIALY

-636 NSAIQQNSSVQAS
+636 NSALQQNSTVHAS

-655 SGMVRYAIRVPKEYQ
+655 CGMVRYAIPVPEEHQ
-670 GKFDSFTLFTSGV
+670 GKFDSFVLFTSGV

-690 KSIKIYGAFTAND
+690 QSLKIYGAFTATD
-703 DKYILFDNPVSHKGV
+703 TKYILSTDPMDHLGV
-718 LPLTLDNTGAQ
+718 LPLTTNTTGAQ
-729 INYAETGNTSLVQV
+729 IHYAETGNAGLVKAI
-743 VTVMANLGYLLEGN
+743 TVMANLGYLVDGE
-757 TISPDKRD
+757 TISKTERD
-765 SSHTAIS
+765 TSHTAIS
-772 YTTAGAVGST
+772 YSVADAIGST
-782 DIAIKAGRDFA
+782 DIAIKTGRAFGA
-793 RKSWMGFLFRK
+793 KHWVGFLFRK
-804 PTGLAEV
+804 PAALADV

-816 MRIQAFH
+816 MRIQAYH
-823 QGEKVA
+823 QGELVA
-829 ESGSGTILGADV
+829 ESGKGTVLGADV
-841 IGWGDIVSVSCY
+841 IGWSDIVSVCCY
-853 VNKPIDE
+853 SKEPVDE
-860 IRLQNGMVLGAVK
+860 IRLQNGQVLAAAK
-873 PLQYLGSYTFAD
+873 ALQYLGFYTYAD
-885 EDGDGIPDEEDPDF
+885 ADGDGLSDQEDPDF
-899 DRNPIE
+899 DKRPID
-905 LEIKPTKVE
+905 LVVKPALAA
-914 DMNRLCASTPQE
+914 DMNSLCASNTSEVLSLEVTASPE
-926 IVAVSVKAKPKDK
+926 D
-939 LFYTLSNIDTQKPV
+939 TLLYALNNIDAQKQIAV
-953 MSDTITCDEHGRANF
+953 NLIICDAQGKGSA
-968 KINLDTLN
+968 KLDLTDSN

-981 YELVVYVHNQPLIKP
+981 YELIVSVLGQPLIQP
-996 AKYIFVIHPTQTRWV
+996 AKLLFVIHPTQTRWV

-1023 NWSHGVPVIGC
+1023 NWSHGLPVIGC

-1354 LETQTQGKQPL
+1354 LETQTQGNQPL

-1384 DSICSH
+1384 DSIRSQ

-1522 TNRVSVQAPLS
+1522 TNRVSVVAPLS

>member
-1 MFCLCVWVT
+1 MKQMKNRLFLILGWILCVCC
-10 FAGVFSGFGNPL
+10 SL
-22 FFFASG
+22 E
-28 LQIHLNV
+28 LQA
-35 YTCRM
+35 
-40 LTLEREHY
+40 
-48 LLWLIGQ
+48 
-55 SINRIQTDD
+55 QTKE
-64 MAIFGK
+64 AILVDG
-70 EKMKL
+70 
-75 MMNRIFLLF
+75 
-84 GWIVCLFCSVELKAE
+84 
-99 DKTPLLL
+99 
-106 DACRPLLAPDCVV
+106 CRPLLAPDCVV
-119 DDIVEEVKVLGNIK
+119 DDIVEEVEVLSQVT
-133 HTDYNIVLDQNLD
+133 HTEYDHVLDADLT
-146 NSVPMPTALIS
+146 NSAKMPTSLIS
-157 AGVGFTPIISIRD
+157 AGVGFNPIISIRD

-181 GFVIDRNFR
+181 GFV
-190 LLGVDLLK
+190 VDSKFNVLDLK
-198 GLIVSLYLDN
+198 VLESLVISLYLDN
-208 KLVYTEM
+208 KLVYTKS

-222 LLSLSLFSNQSAST
+222 LLSLSLLSKQSTTT
-236 LSIDVPPVNDNG
+236 LAIDVPEKNNEG
-248 EPIVFDE
+248 KPIVFDE
-255 VMLGTTGINLNLFEK
+255 VMLGTTGVSLSLFE
-270 SNIYY
+270 SYRVYY
-275 GFVGIQ
+275 GFVGVQ
-281 EKKMVGS
+281 EKQMVGKGFS
-288 EYKSDHMEIV
+288 SKPEIITQ
-298 NNPETGYTDSDVL
+298 NPDKGYTESNL
-311 DLGINAYVQLK
+311 INVGFTASVTSATIQSA
-322 DNKMEEPNQEV
+322 NQEV
-333 GFVFMSTG
+333 GFVFKSG
-341 LLGANVAKTI
+341 KLLGADVAKTI
-351 TFYDEKG
+351 TFYNSKTNKEKSYLA
-358 KELESFVPEAGLDI
+358 EVGLDVNL
-372 QIIADKQH
+372 ASDKQY
-380 RISAVPTQPWNKVK
+380 RISAIPEIEWDKVK
-394 LTIGGAGLLTSQTIY
+394 LTIGGLSVAVKQTIY
-409 YAYTKPLDLSTA
+409 YAYTKPLDLSA
-421 ANKKLPDLSADALL
+421 AEIKTLPNLSADALL

-466 TDNKKG
+466 TGQKKG
-472 GVSID
+472 GVTIE
-477 PATGLSKTATITFSK
+477 PQGPSKTATITFSK
-492 EADGGIYIFKAVDAE
+492 EADGGIYIFKAVDAD
-507 GVEGTVT
+507 GVEGKVT
-514 LTKGKTPDMITAT
+514 LTKGKTPEMIQTT
-527 NELAAVKV
+527 NKAAAVTV
-535 LNRYTDSVHLAE
+535 LNKYWHGVHLAE
-547 PRGGALI
+547 SKGGALI
-554 PIDQLAF
+554 PIDDLIF

-573 ARYAKGLQLAAH
+573 ARYAKGLQLAGH
-585 TGIVG
+585 TGVVG
-590 VQKNVGMFSD
+590 IQKNEGLFSD
-600 SIKAVGFVVETPPTL
+600 SVKAVGFMVETPPTL
-615 LGADVLKFYNISLY
+615 LGADVLKFYNIALY

-636 NSAIQQNSSVQAS
+636 NSALQQNSTVHAS

-655 SGMVRYAIRVPKEYQ
+655 CGMVRYAIPVPEEHQ
-670 GKFDSFTLFTSGV
+670 GKFDSFVLFTSGV

-690 KSIKIYGAFTAND
+690 QSLKIYGAFTATD
-703 DKYILFDNPVSHKGV
+703 TKYILSTDPMDHLGV
-718 LPLTLDNTGAQ
+718 LPLTTNTTGAQ
-729 INYAETGNTSLVQV
+729 IHYAETGNAGLVKAI
-743 VTVMANLGYLLEGN
+743 TVMANLGYLVDGE
-757 TISPDKRD
+757 TISKTERD
-765 SSHTAIS
+765 TSHTAIS
-772 YTTAGAVGST
+772 YSVADAIGST
-782 DIAIKAGRDFA
+782 DIAIKTGRAFGA
-793 RKSWMGFLFRK
+793 KHWVGFLFRK
-804 PTGLAEV
+804 PAALADV

-816 MRIQAFH
+816 MRIQAYH
-823 QGEKVA
+823 QGALVA
-829 ESGSGTILGADV
+829 ESGKGTVLGADV
-841 IGWGDIVSVSCY
+841 IGWSDIVSVCCY
-853 VNKPIDE
+853 SKEPIDE
-860 IRLQNGMVLGAVK
+860 IRLQNGQVLAAAK
-873 PLQYLGSYTFAD
+873 ALDYLGFYTYAD
-885 EDGDGIPDEEDPDF
+885 ADGDGLSDQEDPDF
-899 DRNPIE
+899 DKRPID
-905 LEIKPTKVE
+905 LVVKPALAA
-914 DMNRLCASTPQE
+914 DMNSLCASNTSEVLSLEVTASPE
-926 IVAVSVKAKPKDK
+926 D
-939 LFYTLSNIDTQKPV
+939 TLLYALNNIDAQKQIAV
-953 MSDTITCDEHGRANF
+953 NLIICDAQGKGSA
-968 KINLDTLN
+968 KLDLTDSN

-981 YELVVYVHNQPLIKP
+981 YELIVSVLGQPLIQP
-996 AKYIFVIHPTQTRWV
+996 AKLLFVIHPTLTRWA
-1011 PKNKSTDWNDWN
+1011 PKNKSSDWNDWN
-1023 NWSHGVPVIGC
+1023 NWSRGLPVIGC

-1365 RIRPNRKE
+1365 RIRPYRKE

-1411 LLDDDVKPKV
+1411 LLDEDVKPKV
-1421 VVYTLAGNQATDIQ
+1421 AVYTLAGNQATDIQ

-1579 VKSFKMISY
+1579 EKSFKMISY

>member
-1 MFCLCVWVT
+1 MKQMKNRLFLILGWILCVCC
-10 FAGVFSGFGNPL
+10 SL
-22 FFFASG
+22 E
-28 LQIHLNV
+28 LQA
-35 YTCRM
+35 
-40 LTLEREHY
+40 
-48 LLWLIGQ
+48 
-55 SINRIQTDD
+55 QTKE
-64 MAIFGK
+64 AILVDG
-70 EKMKL
+70 
-75 MMNRIFLLF
+75 
-84 GWIVCLFCSVELKAE
+84 
-99 DKTPLLL
+99 
-106 DACRPLLAPDCVV
+106 CRPLLAPDCVV
-119 DDIVEEVKVLGNIK
+119 DDIVEEVEVLSQVT
-133 HTDYNIVLDQNLD
+133 HTEYDYVLDADLT
-146 NSVPMPTALIS
+146 NSAKMPTSLIS
-157 AGVGFTPIISIRD
+157 AGVGFNPIISIRD

-181 GFVIDRNFR
+181 GFV
-190 LLGVDLLK
+190 VDSKFHSLHLDVLK
-198 GLIVSLYLDN
+198 SLVVSLYLDN
-208 KLVYTEM
+208 KLVYTKS
-215 VEEKNLG
+215 VEDRNLG
-222 LLSLSLFSNQSAST
+222 LLSLSLLSKQSTTT
-236 LSIDVPPVNDNG
+236 LSIDIPEKNNEG
-248 EPIVFDE
+248 KPIVFDE
-255 VMLGTTGINLNLFEK
+255 VMLGTTGVDLSLFE
-270 SNIYY
+270 SYRVYY
-275 GFVGIQ
+275 GFVGVQ
-281 EKKMVGS
+281 EKRMVGKGFSS
-288 EYKSDHMEIV
+288 EPEIITQD
-298 NNPETGYTDSDVL
+298 PDKGYTEVSVIDALFTASVTSDT
-311 DLGINAYVQLK
+311 IQIA
-322 DNKMEEPNQEV
+322 NQEV
-333 GFVFMSTG
+333 GFVFSSGG

-351 TFYDEKG
+351 TFFDNSG
-358 KELESFVPEAGLDI
+358 KETEHFVPEAGLDI
-372 QIIADKQH
+372 QIIADKKH
-380 RISAVPTQPWNKVK
+380 RISAIPTKPWNKVK
-394 LTIGGAGLLTSQTIY
+394 LTIGGLGLAVSKTVY

-421 ANKKLPDLSADALL
+421 ASKTLPNLSADALL

-466 TDNKKG
+466 TGQKKG
-472 GVSID
+472 GVTIE
-477 PATGLSKTATITFSK
+477 PQGPSKTATITFSK
-492 EADGGIYIFKAVDAE
+492 EADGGIYIFKAVDAD
-507 GVEGTVT
+507 GVEGKVT
-514 LTKGKTPDMITAT
+514 LTKGKTPEMIQAA
-527 NELAAVKV
+527 NKAAAVTV
-535 LNRYTDSVHLAE
+535 LNKYWHGVHLAE
-547 PRGGALI
+547 SKGGALI
-554 PIDQLAF
+554 PIDDLIF

-573 ARYAKGLQLAAH
+573 ARYAKGLQLAGH
-585 TGIVG
+585 TGVVG
-590 VQKNVGMFSD
+590 IQKNEGLFSD
-600 SIKAVGFVVETPPTL
+600 SVKAVGFMVETPPTL
-615 LGADVLKFYNISLY
+615 LGADVLKFYNIALY

-636 NSAIQQNSSVQAS
+636 NSALQQNSTVHAS

-655 SGMVRYAIRVPKEYQ
+655 CGMVRYAIPVPEEHQ
-670 GKFDSFTLFTSGV
+670 GKFDSFVLFTSGV

-690 KSIKIYGAFTAND
+690 QSLKIYGAFTATD
-703 DKYILFDNPVSHKGV
+703 TKYILSTDPMDHLGV
-718 LPLTLDNTGAQ
+718 LPLTTNTTGAQ
-729 INYAETGNTSLVQV
+729 IHYAETGNAGLVKAI
-743 VTVMANLGYLLEGN
+743 TVMANLGYLVDGE
-757 TISPDKRD
+757 TISKTERD
-765 SSHTAIS
+765 TSHTAIS
-772 YTTAGAVGST
+772 YSVADAIGST
-782 DIAIKAGRDFA
+782 DIAIKTGRAFGA
-793 RKSWMGFLFRK
+793 KHWVGFLFRK
-804 PTGLAEV
+804 PAALADV

-816 MRIQAFH
+816 MRIQAYH
-823 QGEKVA
+823 QGALVA
-829 ESGSGTILGADV
+829 ESGKGTVLGADV
-841 IGWGDIVSVSCY
+841 IGWSDIVSVCCY
-853 VNKPIDE
+853 SKEPIDE
-860 IRLQNGMVLGAVK
+860 IRLQNGQVLAAAK
-873 PLQYLGSYTFAD
+873 ALDYLGFYTYAD
-885 EDGDGIPDEEDPDF
+885 ADGDGLSDQEDPDF
-899 DRNPIE
+899 DKRPID
-905 LEIKPTKVE
+905 LVVKPALAA
-914 DMNRLCASTPQE
+914 DMNSLCASNTSEVLSLEVTASPE
-926 IVAVSVKAKPKDK
+926 D
-939 LFYTLSNIDTQKPV
+939 TLLYALNNIDAQKQIAV
-953 MSDTITCDEHGRANF
+953 NLIICDAQGKGSA
-968 KINLDTLN
+968 KLDLTDSN

-981 YELVVYVHNQPLIKP
+981 YELIVSVLGQPLIQP
-996 AKYIFVIHPTQTRWV
+996 AKLLFVIHPTLTRWA
-1011 PKNKSTDWNDWN
+1011 PKNKSSDWNDWN
-1023 NWSHGVPVIGC
+1023 NWSRGLPVIGC

-1384 DSICSH
+1384 DSIRSQ

>member
-1 MFCLCVWVT
+1 MKQMKNRLFLILGWILCVCC
-10 FAGVFSGFGNPL
+10 SL
-22 FFFASG
+22 E
-28 LQIHLNV
+28 LQA
-35 YTCRM
+35 
-40 LTLEREHY
+40 
-48 LLWLIGQ
+48 
-55 SINRIQTDD
+55 QTKE
-64 MAIFGK
+64 AILVDG
-70 EKMKL
+70 
-75 MMNRIFLLF
+75 
-84 GWIVCLFCSVELKAE
+84 
-99 DKTPLLL
+99 
-106 DACRPLLAPDCVV
+106 CRPLLAPDCVV
-119 DDIVEEVKVLGNIK
+119 DDIVEEVEVLSQVT
-133 HTDYNIVLDQNLD
+133 HTEYDHVLDADLT
-146 NSVPMPTALIS
+146 NSAQIPTSLIS
-157 AGVGFTPIISIRD
+157 AGVGFKPIISIRD

-181 GFVIDRNFR
+181 GFV
-190 LLGVDLLK
+190 VDSKFHSLHLDVLK
-198 GLIVSLYLDN
+198 SLVVSLYLDN
-208 KLVYTEM
+208 KLVYTKS
-215 VEEKNLG
+215 VEDRNLG
-222 LLSLSLFSNQSAST
+222 LLSLSLLSKQSTTT
-236 LSIDVPPVNDNG
+236 LSIDIPEKNNEG
-248 EPIVFDE
+248 KPIVFDE
-255 VMLGTTGINLNLFEK
+255 VMLGTTGVSLSLFE
-270 SNIYY
+270 SYRVYY
-275 GFVGIQ
+275 GFVGVQ
-281 EKKMVGS
+281 EKRMVGDGFS
-288 EYKSDHMEIV
+288 SYPPIITQD
-298 NNPETGYTDSDVL
+298 PEKGYTEDHLVDALFTASVTSDT
-311 DLGINAYVQLK
+311 IQNA
-322 DNKMEEPNQEV
+322 NQEV
-333 GFVFMSTG
+333 GFVFKSG
-341 LLGANVAKTI
+341 ELLGADVAKTI
-351 TFYDEKG
+351 TFYNSKTNKEKAY
-358 KELESFVPEAGLDI
+358 VAEAGLDVKL
-372 QIIADKQH
+372 ASAKRY
-380 RISAVPTQPWNKVK
+380 RISAIPEFEWDKVK
-394 LTIGGAGLLTSQTIY
+394 LTIGGLGLAVSKTVY

-421 ANKKLPDLSADALL
+421 ASKTLPNLSADALL

-466 TDNKKG
+466 TGQKKG
-472 GVSID
+472 GVTIE
-477 PATGLSKTATITFSK
+477 PQGPSKTATITFSK
-492 EADGGIYIFKAVDAE
+492 EADGGIYIFKAVDAD
-507 GVEGTVT
+507 GVEGKVT
-514 LTKGKTPDMITAT
+514 LTKGKTPEMIQTT
-527 NELAAVKV
+527 NKAAAVTV
-535 LNRYTDSVHLAE
+535 LNKYWHGVHLAE
-547 PRGGALI
+547 SKGGALI
-554 PIDQLAF
+554 PIDDLIF

-573 ARYAKGLQLAAH
+573 ARYAKGLQLAGH
-585 TGIVG
+585 TGVVG
-590 VQKNVGMFSD
+590 IQKNEGLFSD
-600 SIKAVGFVVETPPTL
+600 SVKAVGFMVETPPTL
-615 LGADVLKFYNISLY
+615 LGADVLKFYNIALY

-636 NSAIQQNSSVQAS
+636 NSALQQNSTVHAS

-655 SGMVRYAIRVPKEYQ
+655 SGMVRYAIPVPEEHQ
-670 GKFDSFTLFTSGV
+670 GKFDSFVLFTSGV

-690 KSIKIYGAFTAND
+690 QSLKIYGAFTANNTD
-703 DKYILFDNPVSHKGV
+703 YILTADPMDHLGV
-718 LPLTLDNTGAQ
+718 LPLTTNTTGAQ
-729 INYAETGNTSLVQV
+729 IHYAETGNAGLIKAI
-743 VTVMANLGYLLEGN
+743 TVMANLGYLVDGK
-757 TISPDKRD
+757 TISKTERD
-765 SSHTAIS
+765 TSHTAIS
-772 YTTAGAVGST
+772 YSVADAIGST
-782 DIAIKAGRDFA
+782 DIAIKTGRAFGA
-793 RKSWMGFLFRK
+793 KHWVGFLFRK
-804 PTGLAEV
+804 PAALADV

-816 MRIQAFH
+816 MRIQAYH
-823 QGEKVA
+823 QGALVA
-829 ESGSGTILGADV
+829 ESGKGTVLGADV
-841 IGWGDIVSVSCY
+841 IGWSDIVSVCCY
-853 VNKPIDE
+853 SKEPIDE
-860 IRLQNGMVLGAVK
+860 IRLQNGQVLAAAK
-873 PLQYLGSYTFAD
+873 ALDYLGFYTYAD
-885 EDGDGIPDEEDPDF
+885 ADGDGLSDQEDPDF
-899 DRNPIE
+899 DKRPID
-905 LEIKPTKVE
+905 LVVKPALAA
-914 DMNRLCASTPQE
+914 DMNSLCASNTSEVLSLEVTANPE
-926 IVAVSVKAKPKDK
+926 D
-939 LFYTLSNIDTQKPV
+939 TLLYALNNIDAQKQIAV
-953 MSDTITCDEHGRANF
+953 NLIICDAQGKGSA
-968 KINLDTLN
+968 KLDLTDSN

-981 YELVVYVHNQPLIKP
+981 YELIVSVLGQPLIQP
-996 AKYIFVIHPTQTRWV
+996 AKLLFVIHPTLTRWA

-1023 NWSHGVPVIGC
+1023 NWSHGLPVIGC

-1238 YETLGRQHT
+1238 YEILGRQHT
-1247 GRLFTDGLKNWPLK
+1247 GRLFTDGLKSWPLK

-1293 NATITS
+1293 NAKITS

-1354 LETQTQGKQPL
+1354 LETQTQGNQPL

-1373 EVPTV
+1373 EVSTV

-1384 DSICSH
+1384 DSIRSQ

-1522 TNRVSVQAPLS
+1522 TNRVSVVAPLS

-1573 CLSDGT
+1573 CLFDGT

>member
-1 MFCLCVWVT
+1 MKQMKNRLFLILGWILCVCC
-10 FAGVFSGFGNPL
+10 SL
-22 FFFASG
+22 E
-28 LQIHLNV
+28 LQA
-35 YTCRM
+35 
-40 LTLEREHY
+40 
-48 LLWLIGQ
+48 
-55 SINRIQTDD
+55 QTKE
-64 MAIFGK
+64 AILVDG
-70 EKMKL
+70 
-75 MMNRIFLLF
+75 
-84 GWIVCLFCSVELKAE
+84 
-99 DKTPLLL
+99 
-106 DACRPLLAPDCVV
+106 CRPLLAPDCVV
-119 DDIVEEVKVLGNIK
+119 DDIVEEVEVLSQVT
-133 HTDYNIVLDQNLD
+133 HTEYDHVLDADLT
-146 NSVPMPTALIS
+146 NSAKMPTSLIS
-157 AGVGFTPIISIRD
+157 AGVGFNPIISIRD

-181 GFVIDRNFR
+181 GFV
-190 LLGVDLLK
+190 VDSKFNVLDLK
-198 GLIVSLYLDN
+198 VLESLVISLYLDN
-208 KLVYTEM
+208 KLVYTKS

-222 LLSLSLFSNQSAST
+222 LLSLSLLSKQSTTT
-236 LSIDVPPVNDNG
+236 LAIDVPEKNNEG
-248 EPIVFDE
+248 KPIVFDE
-255 VMLGTTGINLNLFEK
+255 VMLGTTGVSLSLFE
-270 SNIYY
+270 SYRVYY
-275 GFVGIQ
+275 GFVGVQ
-281 EKKMVGS
+281 EKQMVGKGFS
-288 EYKSDHMEIV
+288 SKPEIITQ
-298 NNPETGYTDSDVL
+298 NPDKGYTESNL
-311 DLGINAYVQLK
+311 INVGFTASVTSATIQSA
-322 DNKMEEPNQEV
+322 NQEV
-333 GFVFMSTG
+333 GFVFKSG
-341 LLGANVAKTI
+341 KLLGADVAKTI
-351 TFYDEKG
+351 TFYNSKTNKEKSYLA
-358 KELESFVPEAGLDI
+358 EVGLDVNL
-372 QIIADKQH
+372 ASDKQY
-380 RISAVPTQPWNKVK
+380 RISAIPEIEWDKVK
-394 LTIGGAGLLTSQTIY
+394 LTIGGLSVAVKQTIY
-409 YAYTKPLDLSTA
+409 YAYTKPLDLSA
-421 ANKKLPDLSADALL
+421 AEIKTLPNLSADALL

-447 KEVTWSLTQILS
+447 KEVTWSLTQIFS

-466 TDNKKG
+466 TGQKKG
-472 GVSID
+472 GVTIE
-477 PATGLSKTATITFSK
+477 PQGPSKTATITFSK
-492 EADGGIYIFKAVDAE
+492 EADGGIYIFKAVDAD
-507 GVEGTVT
+507 GVEGKVT
-514 LTKGKTPDMITAT
+514 LTKGKTPEMIQAA
-527 NELAAVKV
+527 NKAAAVTV
-535 LNRYTDSVHLAE
+535 LNKYWHGVHLAE
-547 PRGGALI
+547 SKGGALI
-554 PIDQLAF
+554 PIDDLIF

-573 ARYAKGLQLAAH
+573 ARYAKGLQLAGH
-585 TGIVG
+585 TGVVG
-590 VQKNVGMFSD
+590 IQKNEGLFSD
-600 SIKAVGFVVETPPTL
+600 SVKAVGFMVETPPTL
-615 LGADVLKFYNISLY
+615 LGADVLKFYNIALY

-636 NSAIQQNSSVQAS
+636 NSALQQNSTVHAS

-655 SGMVRYAIRVPKEYQ
+655 SGMVRYAIPVPEEHQ
-670 GKFDSFTLFTSGV
+670 GKFDSFVLFTSGV

-690 KSIKIYGAFTAND
+690 QSLKIYGAFTANNTD
-703 DKYILFDNPVSHKGV
+703 YILTADPMDHLGV
-718 LPLTLDNTGAQ
+718 LPLTTNTTGAQ
-729 INYAETGNTSLVQV
+729 IHYAETGNAGLVKAI
-743 VTVMANLGYLLEGN
+743 TVMANLGYLVDGK
-757 TISPDKRD
+757 TISKTERD
-765 SSHTAIS
+765 TSHTAIS
-772 YTTAGAVGST
+772 YSVADAIGST
-782 DIAIKAGRDFA
+782 DIAIKTGRAFDA
-793 RKSWMGFLFRK
+793 KCWVGFLFRK
-804 PTGLAEV
+804 PAALADV

-816 MRIQAFH
+816 MRIQAYH
-823 QGEKVA
+823 QGALVA
-829 ESGSGTILGADV
+829 ESGKGTVLGADV
-841 IGWGDIVSVSCY
+841 IGWSDIVSVCCY
-853 VNKPIDE
+853 SKEPIDE
-860 IRLQNGMVLGAVK
+860 IRLQNGQVLAAAK
-873 PLQYLGSYTFAD
+873 ALDYLGFYTYAD
-885 EDGDGIPDEEDPDF
+885 ADGDGLSDQEDPDF
-899 DRNPIE
+899 DKRPID
-905 LEIKPTKVE
+905 LVVKPALAA
-914 DMNRLCASTPQE
+914 DMNSLCASNTSEVLSLEVTANPE
-926 IVAVSVKAKPKDK
+926 D
-939 LFYTLSNIDTQKPV
+939 TLLYALNNIDAQKQIAV
-953 MSDTITCDEHGRANF
+953 NLIICDAQGKGSA
-968 KINLDTLN
+968 KLDLTDSN

-981 YELVVYVHNQPLIKP
+981 YELIVSVLGQPLIQP
-996 AKYIFVIHPTQTRWV
+996 AKLLFVIHPTQTRWV

-1050 EYELTGTAPADFNS
+1050 EYELAGTAPADFNS

-1267 ENETST
+1267 KNETST

-1411 LLDDDVKPKV
+1411 LLDEDVKPKV
-1421 VVYTLAGNQATDIQ
+1421 AVYTLAGNQATDIQ

-1522 TNRVSVQAPLS
+1522 TNRVSVVAPLS

>member
-1 MFCLCVWVT
+1 MKQMKNRLFLILGWILCVCC
-10 FAGVFSGFGNPL
+10 SL
-22 FFFASG
+22 E
-28 LQIHLNV
+28 LQA
-35 YTCRM
+35 
-40 LTLEREHY
+40 
-48 LLWLIGQ
+48 
-55 SINRIQTDD
+55 QTKE
-64 MAIFGK
+64 AILVDG
-70 EKMKL
+70 
-75 MMNRIFLLF
+75 
-84 GWIVCLFCSVELKAE
+84 
-99 DKTPLLL
+99 
-106 DACRPLLAPDCVV
+106 CRPLLAPDCVV
-119 DDIVEEVKVLGNIK
+119 DDIVEEVEVLSQVT
-133 HTDYNIVLDQNLD
+133 HTEYDHVLDADLT
-146 NSVPMPTALIS
+146 NSAKMPTSLIS
-157 AGVGFTPIISIRD
+157 AGVGFNPIISIRD

-181 GFVIDRNFR
+181 GFV
-190 LLGVDLLK
+190 VDSKFNVLDLK
-198 GLIVSLYLDN
+198 VLESLVISLYLDN
-208 KLVYTEM
+208 KLVYTKS

-222 LLSLSLFSNQSAST
+222 LLSLSLLSKQSTTT
-236 LSIDVPPVNDNG
+236 LAIDVPEKNNEG
-248 EPIVFDE
+248 KPIVFDE
-255 VMLGTTGINLNLFEK
+255 VMLGTTGVSLSLFE
-270 SNIYY
+270 SYRVYY
-275 GFVGIQ
+275 GFVGVQ
-281 EKKMVGS
+281 EKQMVGKGFS
-288 EYKSDHMEIV
+288 SKPEIITQ
-298 NNPETGYTDSDVL
+298 NPDKGYTESNL
-311 DLGINAYVQLK
+311 INVGFTASVTSATIQSA
-322 DNKMEEPNQEV
+322 NQEV
-333 GFVFMSTG
+333 GFVFKSG
-341 LLGANVAKTI
+341 KLLGADVAKTI
-351 TFYDEKG
+351 TFYNSKTNKEKSYLA
-358 KELESFVPEAGLDI
+358 EVGLDVNL
-372 QIIADKQH
+372 ASDKQY
-380 RISAVPTQPWNKVK
+380 RISAIPEIEWDKVK
-394 LTIGGAGLLTSQTIY
+394 LTIGGLSVAVKQTIY
-409 YAYTKPLDLSTA
+409 YAYTKPLDLSA
-421 ANKKLPDLSADALL
+421 AEIKTLPNLSADALL

-447 KEVTWSLTQILS
+447 KEVTWSLTQIFS

-466 TDNKKG
+466 TGQKKG
-472 GVSID
+472 GVTIE
-477 PATGLSKTATITFSK
+477 PQGPSKTATITFSK
-492 EADGGIYIFKAVDAE
+492 EADGGIYIFKAVDAD
-507 GVEGTVT
+507 GVEGKVT
-514 LTKGKTPDMITAT
+514 LTKGKTPEMIQAT
-527 NELAAVKV
+527 NKAAAVTV
-535 LNRYTDSVHLAE
+535 LNKYWHGVHLAE
-547 PRGGALI
+547 SKGGALI
-554 PIDQLAF
+554 PIDDLIF

-573 ARYAKGLQLAAH
+573 ARYAKGLQLAGH
-585 TGIVG
+585 TGVVG
-590 VQKNVGMFSD
+590 IQKNEGLFSD
-600 SIKAVGFVVETPPTL
+600 SVKAVGFMVETPPTL
-615 LGADVLKFYNISLY
+615 LGADVLKFYNIALY

-636 NSAIQQNSSVQAS
+636 NSALQQNSTVHAS

-655 SGMVRYAIRVPKEYQ
+655 SGMVRYAIPVPEEHQ
-670 GKFDSFTLFTSGV
+670 GKFDSFVLFTSGV

-690 KSIKIYGAFTAND
+690 QSLKIYGAFTANNTD
-703 DKYILFDNPVSHKGV
+703 YILTADPMDHLGV
-718 LPLTLDNTGAQ
+718 LPLTTNTTGAQ
-729 INYAETGNTSLVQV
+729 IHYAETGNAGLIKAI
-743 VTVMANLGYLLEGN
+743 TVMANLGYLVDGK
-757 TISPDKRD
+757 TISKTERD
-765 SSHTAIS
+765 TSHTAIS
-772 YTTAGAVGST
+772 YSVADAIGST
-782 DIAIKAGRDFA
+782 DIAIKTGRAFDA
-793 RKSWMGFLFRK
+793 KCWVGFLFRK
-804 PTGLAEV
+804 PAALADV

-816 MRIQAFH
+816 MRIQAYH
-823 QGEKVA
+823 QGALVA
-829 ESGSGTILGADV
+829 ESGKGTVLGADV
-841 IGWGDIVSVSCY
+841 IGWSDIVSVCCY
-853 VNKPIDE
+853 SKEPIDE
-860 IRLQNGMVLGAVK
+860 IRLQNGQVLAAAK
-873 PLQYLGSYTFAD
+873 ALDYLGFYTYAD
-885 EDGDGIPDEEDPDF
+885 ADGDGLSDQEDPDF
-899 DRNPIE
+899 DKRPID
-905 LEIKPTKVE
+905 LVVKPALAA
-914 DMNRLCASTPQE
+914 DMNSLCASNTSEVLSLEVTANPE
-926 IVAVSVKAKPKDK
+926 D
-939 LFYTLSNIDTQKPV
+939 TLLYALNNIDAQKQIAV
-953 MSDTITCDEHGRANF
+953 NLIICDAQGKGSA
-968 KINLDTLN
+968 KLDLTDSN

-981 YELVVYVHNQPLIKP
+981 YELIVSVLGQPLIQP
-996 AKYIFVIHPTQTRWV
+996 AKLLFVIHPTQTRWV

-1050 EYELTGTAPADFNS
+1050 EYELAGTAPADFNS

-1314 DGKLLTNGTDEWT
+1314 DGKLLTNGTNEWT

-1411 LLDDDVKPKV
+1411 LLDEDVKPKV
-1421 VVYTLAGNQATDIQ
+1421 AVYTLAGNQATDIQ

-1522 TNRVSVQAPLS
+1522 TNRVSVVAPLS

>member
-10 FAGVFSGFGNPL
+10 FVGVFSGFGNPL

-157 AGVGFTPIISIRD
+157 AGVGFKPIISIRD

-181 GFVIDRNFR
+181 GFVMDSKFNV
-190 LLGVDLLK
+190 LNANVLK
-198 GLIVSLYLDN
+198 SLVISLYLDN
-208 KLVYTEM
+208 KLVYTES

-222 LLSLSLFSNQSAST
+222 LLSLSLLSKQSTTT
-236 LSIDVPPVNDNG
+236 LAIDVPEKNNEG
-248 EPIVFDE
+248 KPIVFDE
-255 VMLGTTGINLNLFEK
+255 VMLGTTGVSLSLFE
-270 SNIYY
+270 SYRVYY
-275 GFVGIQ
+275 GFVGVQ
-281 EKKMVGS
+281 EKQMVGKGFS
-288 EYKSDHMEIV
+288 SKPEIITQ
-298 NNPETGYTDSDVL
+298 NPDAGYTEDHLVDVVFTASVTSDT
-311 DLGINAYVQLK
+311 IQKA
-322 DNKMEEPNQEV
+322 NQEV
-333 GFVFMSTG
+333 GFVFSSG
-341 LLGANVAKTI
+341 ELLGADVAKTI
-351 TFYDEKG
+351 TFYNSKTKKEKSYLA
-358 KELESFVPEAGLDI
+358 EVGLDVNL
-372 QIIADKQH
+372 ASDKKY
-380 RISAVPTQPWNKVK
+380 RISAIPEIEWDKVK
-394 LTIGGAGLLTSQTIY
+394 LTIGGLGLAVSKTVY

-477 PATGLSKTATITFSK
+477 PATGLSKTATITFSP

-514 LTKGKTPDMITAT
+514 LTKGKTSDMIAAT

-636 NSAIQQNSSVQAS
+636 NSAIQQNSSVRAS

-655 SGMVRYAIRVPKEYQ
+655 SGMVHYAIRVPKEYQ

-885 EDGDGIPDEEDPDF
+885 EDGDGIPNEEDPDF

-996 AKYIFVIHPTQTRWV
+996 AKYIFVIHPTLTRWA
-1011 PKNKSTDWNDWN
+1011 PKNNSSDWNDWN

-1050 EYELTGTAPADFNS
+1050 EYELAGTAPADFNS
-1064 CQGIH
+1064 CNRLH

-1080 HLNYSKAWT
+1080 HLTYNKAWV
-1089 DLELSFGRYYLLSSP
+1089 DLELSYGRYYMLSSP
-1104 LQETYTG
+1104 LQNTFSG
-1111 DFFIPKEKYG
+1111 DFFIPQDKYG
-1121 NQNNPYFTKLDETTA
+1121 NQNTPYFTELNETTS
-1136 PESRKEPTAYHRLW
+1136 PESRNEPTAFQRLW
-1150 ATSAPVV
+1150 AKSAPVV
-1157 LPNNDIT
+1157 LPNNNIT
-1164 GETDA
+1164 GQTDA
-1169 QNGSGHVVRI
+1169 QNGAGQTVQI
-1179 ETTKWTPPFNA
+1179 EITKWTPPYNA
-1190 MKYQYQMGEG
+1190 LKYEYKRGEG
-1200 FSFKAEKKE
+1200 FSFKAEKKN
-1209 ISATK
+1209 ILATK
-1214 ARFRFPKEHTRYYYY
+1214 ARFRFPKEHTKYFYY
-1229 NKDNLQTDM
+1229 NEDNLKTDLF
-1238 YETLGRQHT
+1238 ETLTREKS
-1247 GRLFTDGLKNWPLK
+1247 GRLFTDDLTKWPLTM
-1261 LHYTAP
+1261 HYNAP
-1267 ENETST
+1267 EGETST

-1279 PFMAHINIQEFLKE
+1279 PFMAHINIEKFLE
-1293 NATITS
+1293 VNSLVTS

-1307 ANSMIES
+1307 ANSIIAS
-1314 DGKLLTNGTDEWT
+1314 DGKLLTNGTSEWT

-1384 DSICSH
+1384 DSIRSQ

-1579 VKSFKMISY
+1579 EKSFKMISY

>member
-1 MFCLCVWVT
+1 MKQMKNRLFLILGWILCVCC
-10 FAGVFSGFGNPL
+10 SL
-22 FFFASG
+22 E
-28 LQIHLNV
+28 LQA
-35 YTCRM
+35 
-40 LTLEREHY
+40 
-48 LLWLIGQ
+48 
-55 SINRIQTDD
+55 QTKE
-64 MAIFGK
+64 AILVDG
-70 EKMKL
+70 
-75 MMNRIFLLF
+75 
-84 GWIVCLFCSVELKAE
+84 
-99 DKTPLLL
+99 
-106 DACRPLLAPDCVV
+106 CRPLLAPDCVV
-119 DDIVEEVKVLGNIK
+119 DDIVEEVEVLSQVT
-133 HTDYNIVLDQNLD
+133 HTEYDHVLDADLT
-146 NSVPMPTALIS
+146 NSAQIPTSLIS
-157 AGVGFTPIISIRD
+157 AGVGFKPIISIRD

-181 GFVIDRNFR
+181 GFVVDGNFC
-190 LLGVDLLK
+190 LLGVNLLK
-198 GLIVSLYLDN
+198 GLVVSLYLDN
-208 KLVYTEM
+208 ELVYTKM

-222 LLSLSLFSNQSAST
+222 LLSLSLFSNKSEST
-236 LSIDVPPVNDNG
+236 LSIDVPQNNNNG
-248 EPIVFDE
+248 KPIIFDE
-255 VMLGTTGINLNLFEK
+255 VMLEATGVDLSLFSK

-275 GFVGIQ
+275 GFVGQQ
-281 EKKMVGS
+281 EKIMTA
-288 EYKSDHMEIV
+288 SDYQTEDRTQNILT
-298 NNPETGYTDSDVL
+298 NPNVGYTEDKLIS
-311 DLGINAYVQLK
+311 LGIKSTKVYVERK
-322 DNKMEEPNQEV
+322 EGWGIPNQEV
-333 GFVFMSTG
+333 GFVISENKVLGIG
-341 LLGANVAKTI
+341 LDNKSI
-351 TFYDEKG
+351 IFYGENGTEEEHKIEKG
-358 KELESFVPEAGLDI
+358 GISINVLKG
-372 QIIADKQH
+372 DKH
-380 RISAVPTQPWNKVK
+380 RISAVPTIKWKK
-394 LTIGGAGLLTSQTIY
+394 AELRIAGEIAAETSRTIY

-421 ANKKLPDLSADALL
+421 ASKTLPNLSADALL

-466 TDNKKG
+466 TGQKKG
-472 GVSID
+472 GVTIE
-477 PATGLSKTATITFSK
+477 PQGPSKTATITFSK
-492 EADGGIYIFKAVDAE
+492 EADGGIYIFKAVDAD
-507 GVEGTVT
+507 GVEGIVT
-514 LTKGKTPDMITAT
+514 LTKGKTPEMIQAA
-527 NELAAVKV
+527 NKAAAVTV
-535 LNRYTDSVHLAE
+535 LNKYWHGVHLAE
-547 PRGGALI
+547 SKGGALI
-554 PIDQLAF
+554 PIDDLIF

-573 ARYAKGLQLAAH
+573 ARYAKGLQLAGH
-585 TGIVG
+585 TGVVG
-590 VQKNVGMFSD
+590 IQKNEGLFSD
-600 SIKAVGFVVETPPTL
+600 SVKAVGFMVETPPTL
-615 LGADVLKFYNISLY
+615 LGADVLKFYNIALY

-636 NSAIQQNSSVQAS
+636 NSALQQNSTVHAS

-655 SGMVRYAIRVPKEYQ
+655 SGMVRYAIPVPEEHQ
-670 GKFDSFTLFTSGV
+670 GKFDSFVLFTSGV

-690 KSIKIYGAFTAND
+690 QSLKIYGAFTANNTD
-703 DKYILFDNPVSHKGV
+703 YILTADPMEHLGV
-718 LPLTLDNTGAQ
+718 LPLTTNTTGAQ
-729 INYAETGNTSLVQV
+729 IHYAETGNAGLIKAI
-743 VTVMANLGYLLEGN
+743 TVMANLGYLVDGK
-757 TISPDKRD
+757 TISKTERD
-765 SSHTAIS
+765 TSHTAIS
-772 YTTAGAVGST
+772 YSVADAIGST
-782 DIAIKAGRDFA
+782 DIAIKTGRAFDA
-793 RKSWMGFLFRK
+793 KCWVGFLFRK
-804 PTGLAEV
+804 PAALADV

-816 MRIQAFH
+816 MRIQAYH
-823 QGEKVA
+823 QGALVA
-829 ESGSGTILGADV
+829 ESGKGTVLGADV
-841 IGWGDIVSVSCY
+841 IGWSDIVSVCCY
-853 VNKPIDE
+853 SKEPIDE
-860 IRLQNGMVLGAVK
+860 IRLQNGQVLAAAK
-873 PLQYLGSYTFAD
+873 ALQYLGFYTYAD
-885 EDGDGIPDEEDPDF
+885 ADGDGLSDQEDPDF
-899 DRNPIE
+899 DKKPID
-905 LEIKPTKVE
+905 LVVKPKFAA
-914 DMNRLCASTPQE
+914 DMNSLCASNKSE
-926 IVAVSVKAKPKDK
+926 VLNIAVTANPKD
-939 LFYTLSNIDTQKPV
+939 TLLYALNNIDAQKQIAV
-953 MSDTITCDEHGRANF
+953 NLIICDAQGKGSA
-968 KINLDTLN
+968 KLDLTDSN

-981 YELVVYVHNQPLIKP
+981 YELIVSVLGQSLIQP
-996 AKYIFVIHPTQTRWV
+996 AKLLFVIHPTQTRWV

-1023 NWSHGVPVIGC
+1023 NWSHGLPVIGC

-1050 EYELTGTAPADFNS
+1050 EYELAGTAPADFNS

-1384 DSICSH
+1384 DSIRSQ

-1493 NVGRFALVRSDRMDV
+1493 NVGRFALVRSDKMDV

-1522 TNRVSVQAPLS
+1522 TNRVSVVAPLS

>member
-1 MFCLCVWVT
+1 MKQMKNRLFLILGWILCVCC
-10 FAGVFSGFGNPL
+10 SL
-22 FFFASG
+22 E
-28 LQIHLNV
+28 LQA
-35 YTCRM
+35 
-40 LTLEREHY
+40 
-48 LLWLIGQ
+48 
-55 SINRIQTDD
+55 QTKE
-64 MAIFGK
+64 AILVDG
-70 EKMKL
+70 
-75 MMNRIFLLF
+75 
-84 GWIVCLFCSVELKAE
+84 
-99 DKTPLLL
+99 
-106 DACRPLLAPDCVV
+106 CRPLLAPDCVV
-119 DDIVEEVKVLGNIK
+119 DDIVEEVEVLSQVT
-133 HTDYNIVLDQNLD
+133 HTEYDHVLDADLT
-146 NSVPMPTALIS
+146 NSAQIPTSLIS
-157 AGVGFTPIISIRD
+157 AGVGFKPIISIRD

-181 GFVIDRNFR
+181 GFV
-190 LLGVDLLK
+190 VDSKFHSLHLDVLK
-198 GLIVSLYLDN
+198 SLVVSLYLDN
-208 KLVYTEM
+208 KLVYTKS
-215 VEEKNLG
+215 VEDRNLG
-222 LLSLSLFSNQSAST
+222 LLSLSLLSKQSTTT
-236 LSIDVPPVNDNG
+236 LSIDIPEKNNEG
-248 EPIVFDE
+248 KPIVFDE
-255 VMLGTTGINLNLFEK
+255 VMLGTTGVSLSLFE
-270 SNIYY
+270 SYRVYY
-275 GFVGIQ
+275 GFVGVQ
-281 EKKMVGS
+281 EKRMVGDGFS
-288 EYKSDHMEIV
+288 SYPPIITQD
-298 NNPETGYTDSDVL
+298 PEKGYTEDHLVDALFTASVTSDT
-311 DLGINAYVQLK
+311 IQNA
-322 DNKMEEPNQEV
+322 NQEV
-333 GFVFMSTG
+333 GFVFKSG
-341 LLGANVAKTI
+341 ELLGADVAKTI
-351 TFYDEKG
+351 TFYNSKTKKEKAY
-358 KELESFVPEAGLDI
+358 VAEAGLDVKL
-372 QIIADKQH
+372 ASAKRY
-380 RISAVPTQPWNKVK
+380 RISAIPEFEWDKVK
-394 LTIGGAGLLTSQTIY
+394 LTIGGLGLAVSKTVY
-409 YAYTKPLDLSTA
+409 YAYTKPLDLSA
-421 ANKKLPDLSADALL
+421 AEIKTLPNLSADALL

-447 KEVTWSLTQILS
+447 KEVTWSLAQILS

-466 TDNKKG
+466 TGQKKG
-472 GVSID
+472 GVTIE
-477 PATGLSKTATITFSK
+477 PQGLSKTATITFSK
-492 EADGGIYIFKAVDAE
+492 EADGGIYIFKAVDAD
-507 GVEGTVT
+507 GVEGKVT
-514 LTKGKTPDMITAT
+514 LTKGKTPEMIQAT
-527 NELAAVKV
+527 NKAAAVTV
-535 LNRYTDSVHLAE
+535 LNKYWHGVHLAE
-547 PRGGALI
+547 SKGGALI
-554 PIDQLAF
+554 PIDDLIF

-573 ARYAKGLQLAAH
+573 ARYAKGLQLAGH
-585 TGIVG
+585 TGVVG
-590 VQKNVGMFSD
+590 IQKNEGLFSD
-600 SIKAVGFVVETPPTL
+600 SVKAVGFMVETPPTL
-615 LGADVLKFYNISLY
+615 LGADVLKFYNIALY

-636 NSAIQQNSSVQAS
+636 NSALQQNSTVHAS

-655 SGMVRYAIRVPKEYQ
+655 SGMVRYAIPVPEEHQ
-670 GKFDSFTLFTSGV
+670 GKFDSFVLFTSGV

-690 KSIKIYGAFTAND
+690 QSLKIYGAFTANNTD
-703 DKYILFDNPVSHKGV
+703 YILTADPMDHLGV
-718 LPLTLDNTGAQ
+718 LPLTTNTTGAQ
-729 INYAETGNTSLVQV
+729 IHYAETGNAGLIKAI
-743 VTVMANLGYLLEGN
+743 TVMANLGYLVDGK
-757 TISPDKRD
+757 TISKTERD
-765 SSHTAIS
+765 TSHTAIS
-772 YTTAGAVGST
+772 YSVADAIGST
-782 DIAIKAGRDFA
+782 DIAIKTGRAFDA
-793 RKSWMGFLFRK
+793 KCWVGFLFRK
-804 PTGLAEV
+804 PAALADV

-816 MRIQAFH
+816 MRIQAYH
-823 QGEKVA
+823 QGALVA
-829 ESGSGTILGADV
+829 ESGKGTVLGADV
-841 IGWGDIVSVSCY
+841 IGWSDIVSVCCY
-853 VNKPIDE
+853 SKDPIDE
-860 IRLQNGMVLGAVK
+860 IRLQNGQVLAAAK
-873 PLQYLGSYTFAD
+873 ALDYLGFYTYAD
-885 EDGDGIPDEEDPDF
+885 ADGDGLSDQEDPDF
-899 DRNPIE
+899 DKKPID
-905 LEIKPTKVE
+905 LVVKPKFAA
-914 DMNRLCASTPQE
+914 DMNSLCASNKSE
-926 IVAVSVKAKPKDK
+926 VLNIAVTANPKD
-939 LFYTLSNIDTQKPV
+939 TLLYALNNIDAQKQIAV
-953 MSDTITCDEHGRANF
+953 NLIICDAQGKGSA
-968 KINLDTLN
+968 KLDLTDSN

-981 YELVVYVHNQPLIKP
+981 YELIVSVLGQPLIQP
-996 AKYIFVIHPTQTRWV
+996 AKLLFVIHPTQTRWV

-1023 NWSHGVPVIGC
+1023 NWSHGLPVIGC

-1050 EYELTGTAPADFNS
+1050 EYELAGTAPADFNS

-1104 LQETYTG
+1104 LRETYTG

-1293 NATITS
+1293 NAKITS

-1354 LETQTQGKQPL
+1354 LETQTQGNQPL

-1373 EVPTV
+1373 EVSTV

-1384 DSICSH
+1384 DSIRSQ

>member
-1 MFCLCVWVT
+1 MKQMKNRLFLILGWILCVCC
-10 FAGVFSGFGNPL
+10 SL
-22 FFFASG
+22 E
-28 LQIHLNV
+28 LQA
-35 YTCRM
+35 
-40 LTLEREHY
+40 
-48 LLWLIGQ
+48 
-55 SINRIQTDD
+55 QTKE
-64 MAIFGK
+64 AILVDG
-70 EKMKL
+70 
-75 MMNRIFLLF
+75 
-84 GWIVCLFCSVELKAE
+84 
-99 DKTPLLL
+99 
-106 DACRPLLAPDCVV
+106 CRPLLAPDCVV
-119 DDIVEEVKVLGNIK
+119 DDIVEEVEVLSQVT
-133 HTDYNIVLDQNLD
+133 HTEYDHVLDADLT
-146 NSVPMPTALIS
+146 NSAQIPTSLIS
-157 AGVGFTPIISIRD
+157 AGVGFKPIISIRD

-181 GFVIDRNFR
+181 GFV
-190 LLGVDLLK
+190 VDSKFHSLHLDVLK
-198 GLIVSLYLDN
+198 SLVVSLYLDN
-208 KLVYTEM
+208 KLVYTKS
-215 VEEKNLG
+215 VEDRNLG
-222 LLSLSLFSNQSAST
+222 LLSLSLLSKQSTTT
-236 LSIDVPPVNDNG
+236 LSIDIPEKNNEG
-248 EPIVFDE
+248 KPIVFDE
-255 VMLGTTGINLNLFEK
+255 VMLGTTGVSLSLFE
-270 SNIYY
+270 SYRVYY
-275 GFVGIQ
+275 GFVGVQ
-281 EKKMVGS
+281 EKRMVGDGFS
-288 EYKSDHMEIV
+288 SYPPIITQD
-298 NNPETGYTDSDVL
+298 PEKGYTEDHLVDALFTASVTSDT
-311 DLGINAYVQLK
+311 IQNA
-322 DNKMEEPNQEV
+322 NQEV
-333 GFVFMSTG
+333 GFVFKSG
-341 LLGANVAKTI
+341 ELLGADVAKTI
-351 TFYDEKG
+351 TFYNSKTKKEKAY
-358 KELESFVPEAGLDI
+358 VAEAGLDVKL
-372 QIIADKQH
+372 ASAKRY
-380 RISAVPTQPWNKVK
+380 RISAIPEFEWDKVK
-394 LTIGGAGLLTSQTIY
+394 LTIGGLGLAVSKTVY
-409 YAYTKPLDLSTA
+409 YAYTKPLDLSA
-421 ANKKLPDLSADALL
+421 AEIKTLPNLSADALL

-466 TDNKKG
+466 TGQKKG
-472 GVSID
+472 GVTIE
-477 PATGLSKTATITFSK
+477 PQGPSKTATITFSK
-492 EADGGIYIFKAVDAE
+492 EADGGIYIFKAVDAD
-507 GVEGTVT
+507 GVEGKVT
-514 LTKGKTPDMITAT
+514 LTKGKTPEMIQAA
-527 NELAAVKV
+527 NKAAAVTV
-535 LNRYTDSVHLAE
+535 LNKYWHGVHLAE
-547 PRGGALI
+547 SKGGALI
-554 PIDQLAF
+554 PIDDLIF

-573 ARYAKGLQLAAH
+573 ARYAKGLQLAGH
-585 TGIVG
+585 TGVVG
-590 VQKNVGMFSD
+590 IQKNEGLFSD
-600 SIKAVGFVVETPPTL
+600 SVKAVGFMVETPPTL
-615 LGADVLKFYNISLY
+615 LGADVLKFYNIALY

-636 NSAIQQNSSVQAS
+636 NSALQQNSTVHAS

-655 SGMVRYAIRVPKEYQ
+655 SGMVRYAIPVPEEHQ
-670 GKFDSFTLFTSGV
+670 GKFDSFVLFTSGV

-690 KSIKIYGAFTAND
+690 QSLKIYGAFTANNTD
-703 DKYILFDNPVSHKGV
+703 YILTADPMDHLGV
-718 LPLTLDNTGAQ
+718 LPLTTNTTGAQ
-729 INYAETGNTSLVQV
+729 IHYAETGNAGLVKAI
-743 VTVMANLGYLLEGN
+743 TVMANLGYLVDGK
-757 TISPDKRD
+757 TISKAERD
-765 SSHTAIS
+765 TSHTAIS
-772 YTTAGAVGST
+772 YSVADVIGST
-782 DIAIKAGRDFA
+782 DIAIKTGRAFGA
-793 RKSWMGFLFRK
+793 KHWVGFLFRK
-804 PTGLAEV
+804 PAALADV

-816 MRIQAFH
+816 MRIQAYH
-823 QGEKVA
+823 QGALVA
-829 ESGSGTILGADV
+829 ESGKGTVLGADV
-841 IGWGDIVSVSCY
+841 IGWSDIVSVCCY
-853 VNKPIDE
+853 SKEPIDE
-860 IRLQNGMVLGAVK
+860 IRLQNGQVLAAAK
-873 PLQYLGSYTFAD
+873 ALDYLGFYTYAD
-885 EDGDGIPDEEDPDF
+885 ADGDGLSDQEDPDF
-899 DRNPIE
+899 DKRPID
-905 LEIKPTKVE
+905 LVVKPALAA
-914 DMNRLCASTPQE
+914 DMNSLCASNTSEVLSLEVTANPE
-926 IVAVSVKAKPKDK
+926 D
-939 LFYTLSNIDTQKPV
+939 TLLYALNNIDAQKQIAV
-953 MSDTITCDEHGRANF
+953 NLIICDAQGKGSA
-968 KINLDTLN
+968 KLDLTDSN

-981 YELVVYVHNQPLIKP
+981 YELIVSVLGQPLIQP
-996 AKYIFVIHPTQTRWV
+996 AKLLFVIHPTQTRWV

-1023 NWSHGVPVIGC
+1023 NWSHGLPVIGC

-1247 GRLFTDGLKNWPLK
+1247 GRLFTDGLKSWPLK

-1293 NATITS
+1293 NAKITS

-1365 RIRPNRKE
+1365 RIRPYRKE

-1522 TNRVSVQAPLS
+1522 TNRVSVVAPLS

-1573 CLSDGT
+1573 CLFDGT